1 MKKRILSCL
10 MALALCLTLLPT
22 AALAE
27 ETEGTEGTAQTPP
40 AVEESTDPANG
51 EAKQENQ
58 PAAPEQEGQSAEA
71 KQEGQP
77 AEQEEQQEDPAVKQ
91 DEAVVNLQA
100 MIDALPDAA
109 ELDGMDDAEA
119 MAVYE
124 AFQTA
129 CEAYYETLTEEQRE
143 QLKNTEKLVALS
155 KWFNEQVAP
164 LADMVEVFPDDVDAN
179 GNIIPYTSFSRTGPI
194 LTAEMAKQPLSS
206 QFYIVQ
212 SDMTINGDLTVD
224 GSQMG
229 GLVLCGGATLTV
241 NGALIHTGGNAFY
254 IYGQTKDGKGTGK
267 LVINNSNGKDA
278 AIRLEGTGYVHLGIN
293 SGVVELH
300 GGSAQKL
307 VDGVGLYS
315 TKPIHKG
322 ILNGKVVSPSEWGA
336 SKIEG
341 TSLVLEYCNHLN
353 PTYTPSGSAK
363 HKKICDQCGFN
374 VTASSP
380 KLADCTFD
388 GTGGYAQD
396 DENGHYALCIC
407 GNRAT
412 AATEHDMKTTWTDD
426 GQWHTSKCT
435 ACGYTSGEPAPHT
448 YKDGTC
454 TVCGYACPHKVVKDG
469 KCAVCQMTGIVATVD
484 GTAYTEIAAAVT
496 DWLAN
501 GGTLT
506 LHADGGA
513 NAFTAFGA
521 AKTLTIDLNGHRIN
535 CDTDSGR
542 TEVNLNGVDLTIR
555 DSREK
560 VSSQGVFGPINAD
573 SGTLTMESGYLTG
586 LTVPDDSK
594 AKLHL
599 HGGIIGII
607 CSKPVYTLLD
617 DGYALMNGN
626 ITVDPTAILNG
637 GTAVYTAK
645 DTKTQLL
652 SKEETASAAIGSNTI
667 PFTLSLKTDDE
678 NIGRMGFEWYVVKE
692 NGTTQK
698 IAPSN
703 SNDIEKRPDESGA
716 YRFDKETVDSIN
728 WTDLEAN
735 ETYDVLCV
743 VNGKERGGAYRWQ
756 TPLRGYKLTVTPAD
770 LNSGNTEIEVTNA
783 DSLVYTGKAL
793 TPEVKV
799 TYNSAEL
806 TKDKDY
812 TVSYADNTNAGTATV
827 TVTGKDNY
835 GGTVSKEWKIIPAEL
850 DISRVTVPDKAY
862 DGTAD
867 ATGTDVTFT
876 GLKNNENF
884 TAEDYAVTA
893 QFNNASVEQNK
904 SVTGT
909 VKLKENSKTKNYVL
923 KDGGAFTASG
933 NITKADAPTSTE
945 QQTVTVTN
953 NRAHTYEF
961 DLSALLPK
969 LESPKEYGEVTY
981 ALGTDAINFTND
993 GYYDATKE
1001 SAEVK
1006 DGKLILPI
1014 QAVETKETGSIG
1026 SVEVKVSTTNYHDFT
1041 LTINV
1046 EATNKTVPTGTPT
1059 LSKTTLAW
1067 GEQLNTITL
1076 SGAMKDG
1083 DTEVKGTFVWTS
1095 PETTPDSMSDF
1106 EAEWKFTPTETAVY
1120 AETSGMVTIKVI
1132 KATPT
1137 GAPKYTAITTGGK
1150 TLEDASLTAGT
1161 IQPEGTIQWEL
1172 DETTVVTANTAYK
1185 WVFTPKD
1192 QENYDVLTGFITP
1205 YSVSSNTG
1213 GSSSG
1218 GSSSGG
1224 GSSSDRDDYDSNPV
1238 IKTETKNHPDGSTTK
1253 TETRRDG
1260 SVTQTT
1266 TAKDGSVSKTETKKD
1281 GSSVTENK
1289 AADGSIGTV
1298 KTDKNGQTEAKTALS
1313 NKAVEDAKK
1322 NGEPVKAPV
1331 EVEASRNS
1339 STAPT
1344 VKVELPKGTGE
1355 TKVEIPVSNVKPST
1369 VAVLVHPDGTEEI
1382 LKDSIPTEDGIRLAV
1397 DGSATVKIVDNSK
1410 DFIDTRN
1417 HWARE
1422 EIDFVSARELVNGV
1436 SDTIYAPN
1444 ASATR
1449 AQLWTILARQN
1460 DADLSGGANWYEK
1473 AQLWSKDKG
1482 ISDGTE
1488 PNAAINRAQMVTML
1502 WRTMG
1507 QPAAGGAANFTDV
1520 PADSY
1525 YAQAV
1530 AWAVES
1536 GITAGIG
1543 GGRFDPSA
1551 TCTRAQI
1558 AVFLYRYMK

>member
-51 EAKQENQ
+51 EAK
-58 PAAPEQEGQSAEA
+58 QEGQSAEA

-341 TSLVLEYCNHLN
+341 TSLVLEYCDHLN

-374 VTASSP
+374 TSGLSQNLV
-380 KLADCTFD
+380 DCTFD
-388 GTGGYAQD
+388 GKGGYDQG

-407 GNRAT
+407 GNRVGSQT
-412 AATEHDMKTTWTDD
+412 AHENAYVLTDNNTKHVS
-426 GQWHTSKCT
+426 GCKV
-435 ACGYTSGEPAPHT
+435 CGYTSGEPEEHI
-448 YKDGTC
+448 YEDGKC
-454 TVCGYACPHKVVKDG
+454 KACGYACPHEKVDKDG
-469 KCAVCQMTGIVATVD
+469 KCEVCGMTGIVAVLN
-484 GTAYTEIAAAVT
+484 GKAYTGTDTLEKAVT
-496 DWLAN
+496 DWLKD

-506 LHADGGA
+506 LHADGDA
-513 NAFTAFGA
+513 NAFTAFGT

-535 CDTDSGR
+535 CDSNDGIT
-542 TEVNLNGVDLTIR
+542 TVNLNGVDLTIR

-599 HGGIIGII
+599 HGGIIGIT

-692 NGTTQK
+692 DGTTQK

-703 SNDIEKRPDESGA
+703 SNDIEKTPDESGA

-735 ETYDVLCV
+735 KTYDVLCV

-783 DSLVYTGKAL
+783 NSLVYTGQPL
-793 TPEVKV
+793 TPDV
-799 TYNSAEL
+799 TVIYNGAEL
-806 TKDKDY
+806 ARDKDY

-835 GGTVSKEWKIIPAEL
+835 EGTK
-850 DISRVTVPDKAY
+850 TVNFNI
-862 DGTAD
+862 GR
-867 ATGTDVTFT
+867 ATLT
-876 GLKNNENF
+876 
-884 TAEDYAVTA
+884 
-893 QFNNASVEQNK
+893 VEG
-904 SVTGT
+904 SG
-909 VKLKENSKTKNYVL
+909 
-923 KDGGAFTASG
+923 TASG
-933 NITKADAPTSTE
+933 TYGAKLSELTVSGLTAKMGEQTVDGTWHLAGAAVPNVGDTKTYTATFTPSAGAGNYDPLTKDGIALSITKAEKPEKAE
-945 QQTVTVTN
+945 QTVTVTN
-953 NRAHTYEF
+953 NRAHTYAF

-969 LESPKEYGEVTY
+969 LESPKEYGNVTY
-981 ALGTDAINFTND
+981 KLGTVSING

-1001 SAEVK
+1001 IAKVK

-1014 QAVETKETGSIG
+1014 QAVETKEAGNIG
-1026 SVEVKVSTTNYHDFT
+1026 RVTVQVTSGNIAEFP

-1046 EATNKTVPTGTPT
+1046 NATNKIVPTGTPT
-1059 LSKTTLAW
+1059 LSKNTLAW
-1067 GEQLNTITL
+1067 GEQLSTITL
-1076 SGAMKDG
+1076 SGAMTDPTDSTK
-1083 DTEVKGTFVWTS
+1083 TVKGKFEWVT
-1095 PETTPDSMSDF
+1095 PDATPDSMSDF

-1120 AETSGMVTIKVI
+1120 AETSGMVTIKAI

-1150 TLEDASLTAGT
+1150 TLKDASLTAGT
-1161 IQPEGTIQWEL
+1161 IQLEGTIQWEL

-1185 WVFTPKD
+1185 WVFTPNDK
-1192 QENYDVLTGFITP
+1192 EHYNELTGSVTP

-1224 GSSSDRDDYDSNPV
+1224 NSSSDRDSYDSNPI
-1238 IKTETKNHPDGSTTK
+1238 IKTETKNNPDGSTTK

-1266 TAKDGSVSKTETKKD
+1266 TGKDGGVSKTETKPD

-1289 AADGSIGTV
+1289 AADGSTGTV

-1313 NKAVEDAKK
+1313 NKAIEDAKK
-1322 NGEPVKAPV
+1322 NGEAVKAPV
-1331 EVEASRNS
+1331 EVKASRNS

-1344 VKVELPKGTGE
+1344 VKVELPKGAGE
-1355 TKVEIPVSNVKPST
+1355 TKVEIPVSNVKPGT

-1382 LKDSIPTEDGIRLAV
+1382 LKNSIPTEDGIQLTV
-1397 DGSATVKIVDNSK
+1397 NGNATVKIVDNSK
-1410 DFIDTRN
+1410 DFVDTRN
-1417 HWARE
+1417 HWAE
-1422 EIDFVSARELVNGV
+1422 DAIDFVSARGLVNGV

-1460 DADLSGGANWYEK
+1460 DADLSGGANWYER

-1507 QPAAGGAANFTDV
+1507 QPTATDKVSFADV
-1520 PADSY
+1520 PAGSY

-1536 GITAGIG
+1536 GITAGVG

-1558 AVFLYRYMK
+1558 AAFLARSMK

>member
-27 ETEGTEGTAQTPP
+27 ETEGTAQTPP
-40 AVEESTDPANG
+40 AVEEAADPANG
-51 EAKQENQ
+51 EAKQE
-58 PAAPEQEGQSAEA
+58 S
-71 KQEGQP
+71 QP
-77 AEQEEQQEDPAVKQ
+77 AEAEQEDTAVKQ
-91 DEAVVNLQA
+91 DESVAAVQVR
-100 MIDALPDAA
+100 IDGLPDVEALPNMDN
-109 ELDGMDDAEA
+109 DDA
-119 MAVYE
+119 MAAYDAVQAAYDAYE
-124 AFQTA
+124 A
-129 CEAYYETLTEEQRE
+129 LTEAQQAEITGADRFE
-143 QLKNTEKLVALS
+143 ALFG
-155 KWFNEQVAP
+155 WFNEQVAP
-164 LADMVEVFPDDVDAN
+164 LANPEINPDGVDAN
-179 GNIIPYTSFSRTGPI
+179 GNIITDTSYIRTGPL
-194 LTAEMAKQPLSS
+194 LTASDKNLSGKY
-206 QFYIVQ
+206 YIVQ
-212 SDMTINGDLTVD
+212 GNITINGDLTVD

-229 GLVLCGGATLTV
+229 GLVLCDGATLTV
-241 NGALIHTGGNAFY
+241 KGALIHTGGSAFY
-254 IYGQTKDGKGTGK
+254 IYGQTLATGSNGTGK
-267 LVINNSNGKDA
+267 LVIKNSLDNGA
-278 AIRLEGTGYVHLGIN
+278 AIRSDNTYPPSLSIN
-293 SGVVELH
+293 SGVVEICA
-300 GGSAQKL
+300 GSSKQL
-307 VDGVGLYS
+307 VDGVSLFS
-315 TKPIHKG
+315 SKPIHKG
-322 ILNGKVVSPSEWGA
+322 ILDGNVVPLSDWSQKPSI
-336 SKIEG
+336 SG
-341 TSLVLEYCNHLN
+341 TSLDLEYCEHPN
-353 PTYTPSGSAK
+353 PAYTPSGSAK
-363 HKKICDQCGFN
+363 HKKSCAQCGFN
-374 VTASSP
+374 TSGLSQNLV
-380 KLADCTFD
+380 DCTFD
-388 GTGGYAQD
+388 GTGGYAPGD
-396 DENGHYALCIC
+396 ANGHYALCIC
-407 GNRAT
+407 GNKVGSQIPHDLKAT
-412 AATEHDMKTTWTDD
+412 CTDD
-426 GQWHTSKCT
+426 GQFHTSKCKD
-435 ACGYTSGEPAPHT
+435 CGYTPAGSGKEQHT
-448 YKDGTC
+448 YKDGKC
-454 TVCGYACPHKVVKDG
+454 TVCGYACPHKVVENG
-469 KCAVCQMTGIVATVD
+469 KCTVCQMTGIVATVD

-506 LHADGGA
+506 LHADGGLGA
-513 NAFTAFGA
+513 VDFTNVTA
-521 AKTLTIDLNGHRIN
+521 AGKQLSIDLNGHRIN
-535 CDTDSGR
+535 CDSNDGIT
-542 TEVNLNGVDLTIR
+542 TVNLNGVDLTIR

-586 LTVPDDSK
+586 LTVSDDST
-594 AKLHL
+594 AKFHL
-599 HGGIIGII
+599 HGGRIEGVT
-607 CSKPVYTLLD
+607 CLKPVYTLLD

-626 ITVDPTAILNG
+626 ITVGPTTILEVG
-637 GTAVYTAK
+637 SQVYTVRNAQLK
-645 DTKTQLL
+645 DVQKG
-652 SKEETASAAIGSNTI
+652 ETVSAVIGSNTI
-667 PFTLSLKTDDE
+667 PFALSLKTDDKE
-678 NIGRMGFEWYVVKE
+678 IGRMRFEWYRIDSESKTATLLAASKDVYPE
-692 NGTTQK
+692 NGVYTCN
-698 IAPSN
+698 AA
-703 SNDIEKRPDESGA
+703 DV
-716 YRFDKETVDSIN
+716 TVDPN
-728 WTDLEAN
+728 GWTGLEAN
-735 ETYDVLCV
+735 KTYKVLCV
-743 VNGKERGGAYRWQ
+743 VIGKEGKGAYCWQ
-756 TPLRGYKLTVTPAD
+756 TPMRGYKLTVTPAS
-770 LNSGNTEIEVTNA
+770 LNSGNTEITVTNA
-783 DSLVYTGKAL
+783 DSLVYTGQPL
-793 TPEVKV
+793 TPEVTV
-799 TYNSAEL
+799 TYNGTVL
-806 TKDKDY
+806 TKGTDY
-812 TVSYADNTNAGTATV
+812 EVSYTNNINAGTATV
-827 TVTGKDNY
+827 IVDGKGNYEGTKTVNFNIGRATLTVEGTG
-835 GGTVSKEWKIIPAEL
+835 
-850 DISRVTVPDKAY
+850 
-862 DGTAD
+862 
-867 ATGTDVTFT
+867 
-876 GLKNNENF
+876 
-884 TAEDYAVTA
+884 
-893 QFNNASVEQNK
+893 
-904 SVTGT
+904 
-909 VKLKENSKTKNYVL
+909 
-923 KDGGAFTASG
+923 TASG
-933 NITKADAPTSTE
+933 TYGAKLSELTVSGLTAKMGEQTVDGTWHLTGDAVPNVGDTKTYTATFTPSAGAGNYLPLTKNSITLSITKAEKPEKAE
-945 QQTVTVTN
+945 QTVTVTN

-961 DLSALLPK
+961 DLAALLPK

-981 ALGTDAINFTND
+981 GAPTVNLSS
-993 GYYDATKE
+993 GYYTGGAQVE
-1001 SAEVK
+1001 

-1150 TLEDASLTAGT
+1150 TLKDASLTAGT

-1192 QENYDVLTGFITP
+1192 QEHYKELTGFITP

-1224 GSSSDRDDYDSNPV
+1224 SSSSDRDSYDSNPI
-1238 IKTETKNHPDGSTTK
+1238 IKTETKNNPDGSTTK

-1266 TAKDGSVSKTETKKD
+1266 TGKDGGVSKTETKPD

-1289 AADGSIGTV
+1289 AADGSTGTV

-1313 NKAVEDAKK
+1313 NKAIEDAKK
-1322 NGEPVKAPV
+1322 NGEAVKAPV
-1331 EVEASRNS
+1331 EVKASRNS

-1344 VKVELPKGTGE
+1344 VKVELPKGAGE
-1355 TKVEIPVSNVKPST
+1355 TKVEIPVSNVKPGT

-1382 LKDSIPTEDGIRLAV
+1382 LKNSIPTEDGIQLTV
-1397 DGSATVKIVDNSK
+1397 NGNATVKIVDNSK
-1410 DFIDTRN
+1410 DFVDTRN
-1417 HWARE
+1417 HWAE
-1422 EIDFVSARELVNGV
+1422 DAIDFVSARGLVNGV

-1460 DADLSGGANWYEK
+1460 DADLSGGANWYER

-1507 QPAAGGAANFTDV
+1507 QPTATDKVSFADV
-1520 PADSY
+1520 PAGSY

-1536 GITAGIG
+1536 GITAGVG

-1558 AVFLYRYMK
+1558 AAFLARSMK

>member
-27 ETEGTEGTAQTPP
+27 ETDASETTDESVA
-40 AVEESTDPANG
+40 AV
-51 EAKQENQ
+51 Q
-58 PAAPEQEGQSAEA
+58 
-71 KQEGQP
+71 
-77 AEQEEQQEDPAVKQ
+77 VR
-91 DEAVVNLQA
+91 
-100 MIDALPDAA
+100 IDALPDAA
-109 ELDGMDDAEA
+109 ELDGMDNDDA
-119 MAVYE
+119 MAAYDAVQAAYDAYE
-124 AFQTA
+124 A
-129 CEAYYETLTEEQRE
+129 LTEAQQAEITGADRFE
-143 QLKNTEKLVALS
+143 ALFG
-155 KWFNEQVAP
+155 WFNEQVAP
-164 LADMVEVFPDDVDAN
+164 LANPEINPDGVDAN
-179 GNIIPYTSFSRTGPI
+179 GNIITDTSYIRTGPL
-194 LTAEMAKQPLSS
+194 LTASDKNLSGKY
-206 QFYIVQ
+206 YIVQ
-212 SDMTINGDLTVD
+212 GNITINGDLTVD

-229 GLVLCGGATLTV
+229 GLVLCDGATLTV
-241 NGALIHTGGNAFY
+241 KGALIHTGGSAFY
-254 IYGQTKDGKGTGK
+254 IYGQTLATGSNGTGK
-267 LVINNSNGKDA
+267 LVIKNSLDNGA
-278 AIRLEGTGYVHLGIN
+278 AIWSDNTYPPSLSIN
-293 SGVVELH
+293 SGVVEICA
-300 GGSAQKL
+300 GSSKQL
-307 VDGVGLYS
+307 VDGVSLFS
-315 TKPIHKG
+315 SKPIHKG
-322 ILNGKVVSPSEWGA
+322 ILDGNVVPLSDWSQKPSI
-336 SKIEG
+336 SG
-341 TSLVLEYCNHLN
+341 TSLDLEYCEHPN
-353 PTYTPSGSAK
+353 PAYTPSGSAK
-363 HKKICDQCGFN
+363 HKKSCAQCGFN
-374 VTASSP
+374 TSGLSQNLV
-380 KLADCTFD
+380 DCTFD
-388 GTGGYAQD
+388 GTGGYAPGD
-396 DENGHYALCIC
+396 ANGHYALCIC
-407 GNRAT
+407 GNKVGSQIPHDLKAT
-412 AATEHDMKTTWTDD
+412 CTDD
-426 GQWHTSKCT
+426 GQFHTSKCT

-555 DSREK
+555 DSRKK

-678 NIGRMGFEWYVVKE
+678 NIGRMGFEWYRIDSESKTATLLAASKDVYPE
-692 NGTTQK
+692 NGVYTCN
-698 IAPSN
+698 AA
-703 SNDIEKRPDESGA
+703 DV
-716 YRFDKETVDSIN
+716 TVDPN
-728 WTDLEAN
+728 GWTGLETN
-735 ETYDVLCV
+735 KTYKVLCV
-743 VNGKERGGAYRWQ
+743 VIGKEGKGAYCWQ
-756 TPLRGYKLTVTPAD
+756 TPMRGYKLTVTPAS
-770 LNSGNTEIEVTNA
+770 LNSGNTEITVTNA
-783 DSLVYTGKAL
+783 DSLVYTGQPL
-793 TPEVKV
+793 TPEVTV
-799 TYNSAEL
+799 TYNGTVL
-806 TKDKDY
+806 TKGTDY
-812 TVSYADNTNAGTATV
+812 EVSYTNNINAGTATV
-827 TVTGKDNY
+827 IVDGKGNYEGTKTVNFNIGRATLTVEGTG
-835 GGTVSKEWKIIPAEL
+835 
-850 DISRVTVPDKAY
+850 
-862 DGTAD
+862 
-867 ATGTDVTFT
+867 
-876 GLKNNENF
+876 
-884 TAEDYAVTA
+884 
-893 QFNNASVEQNK
+893 
-904 SVTGT
+904 
-909 VKLKENSKTKNYVL
+909 
-923 KDGGAFTASG
+923 TASG
-933 NITKADAPTSTE
+933 TYGAKLSELTVSGLTAKMGEQTVDGTWHLTGDAVPNVGDTKTYTATFTPSAGAGNYLPLTKNSITLSITKAEKPEKAE
-945 QQTVTVTN
+945 QTVTVTN

-961 DLSALLPK
+961 DLAALLPK

-981 ALGTDAINFTND
+981 GAPTVNLSS
-993 GYYDATKE
+993 GYYTGGAQVE
-1001 SAEVK
+1001 

-1224 GSSSDRDDYDSNPV
+1224 SSSSDRDDYDSNPV

-1260 SVTQTT
+1260 SVTATT
-1266 TAKDGSVSKTETKKD
+1266 TGKDGSVTKTETRKD

-1289 AADGSIGTV
+1289 AADGSTGTV
-1298 KTDKNGQTEAKTALS
+1298 KTDKNGQTTAETTLS
-1313 NKAVEDAKK
+1313 NKAIEDAKK
-1322 NGEPVKAPV
+1322 NGEAVKAPV
-1331 EVEASRNS
+1331 EVEASRDS

-1344 VKVELPKGTGE
+1344 VKVELPKSAGE
-1355 TKVEIPVSNVKPST
+1355 TKVEIPVTNVRPGT
-1369 VAVLVHPDGTEEI
+1369 VAVLVRADGTEEI
-1382 LKDSIPTEDGIRLAV
+1382 LKDSIPTEDGIQLTV
-1397 DGSATVKIVDNSK
+1397 NGSATVKIVDNSK

-1422 EIDFVSARELVNGV
+1422 EIDFVSARELVNGM
-1436 SDTIYAPN
+1436 SDSIYAPN
-1444 ASATR
+1444 NSTTR

-1460 DADLSGGANWYEK
+1460 DADLNGGNTWYEK
-1473 AQLWSKDKG
+1473 AQLWSKNKG

-1520 PADSY
+1520 PAGSY

-1536 GITAGIG
+1536 GITAGVG

-1558 AVFLYRYMK
+1558 AVFLARSMK

>member
-27 ETEGTEGTAQTPP
+27 ETEGTAQTPP
-40 AVEESTDPANG
+40 AVEEAADPANG
-51 EAKQENQ
+51 EAKQE
-58 PAAPEQEGQSAEA
+58 S
-71 KQEGQP
+71 QP
-77 AEQEEQQEDPAVKQ
+77 AEAEQESQPAEAEQEDTAVKR
-91 DEAVVNLQA
+91 DESVAAVQVR
-100 MIDALPDAA
+100 IDALPDAA
-109 ELDGMDDAEA
+109 ELDGMDNDDA

-143 QLKNTEKLVALS
+143 QLKNTEKLAALS

-164 LADMVEVFPDDVDAN
+164 LANPEINPDGVDAN
-179 GNIIPYTSFSRTGPI
+179 GNIITDTDFSRNGPL
-194 LTAEMAKQPLSS
+194 LTASDKNLSGKY
-206 QFYIVQ
+206 YIVQ
-212 SDMTINGDLTVD
+212 GNITINGDLTVN
-224 GSQMG
+224 GNENG
-229 GLVLCGGATLTV
+229 GLVLCAGATLTV
-241 NGALIHTGGNAFY
+241 KGALIHNGGKKFY
-254 IYGQTKDGKGTGK
+254 IYGQTIGDKGTGK
-267 LVINNSNGKDA
+267 LVINNSNGDGA
-278 AIRLEGTGYVHLGIN
+278 AIRTTSTSTSKPQLSIN
-293 SGVVELH
+293 SGELEIYA
-300 GGSAQKL
+300 GNSEQL
-307 VDGVGLYS
+307 VDGVKLFS

-322 ILNGKVVSPSEWGA
+322 TLDGKVVKPDEW
-336 SKIEG
+336 KVLPMTG
-341 TSLVLEYCNHLN
+341 TKLVLEYCKH
-353 PTYTPSGSAK
+353 PDPKYTPHGETQHIKS
-363 HKKICDQCGFN
+363 CDQCGFRTN
-374 VTASSP
+374 TA

-388 GTGGYAQD
+388 GTGGYAPGD
-396 DENGHYALCIC
+396 ANGHYALCIC
-407 GNRAT
+407 GNKAT
-412 AATEHDMKTTWTDD
+412 AATAHDMKTTWTDD
-426 GQWHTSKCT
+426 GLYHTSKCT
-435 ACGYTSGEPAPHT
+435 VCGYTPAGSDKEQHSYDSST
-448 YKDGTC
+448 GKC
-454 TVCGYACPHKVVKDG
+454 TVCGYACPHKVVENG
-469 KCAVCQMTGIVATVD
+469 KCTVCQMTGIVATVD

-506 LHADGGA
+506 LHADGGTD
-513 NAFTAFGA
+513 AFAAFGK

-535 CDTDSGR
+535 CNDNGSG
-542 TEVNLNGVDLTIR
+542 TKVNLNGVALTIR
-555 DSREK
+555 DSKEK
-560 VSSQGVFGPINAD
+560 NSNWSAFGPINAD
-573 SGTLTMESGYLTG
+573 SGTLTLESGYIHG
-586 LTVPDDSK
+586 LTVNDPS
-594 AKLHL
+594 AVTLHL
-599 HGGIIGII
+599 HGGNIYGIT

-626 ITVDPTAILNG
+626 ITVGPTTILRESS
-637 GTAVYTAK
+637 TATYTVK
-645 DTKTQLL
+645 DTQL
-652 SKEETASAAIGSNTI
+652 KNVHKGETGSAVIGSNTI
-667 PFTLSLKTDDE
+667 PFALSLETDDPQ
-678 NIGRMGFEWYVVKE
+678 IGKMSFEWYVLKD
-692 NGTTQK
+692 GTTQK
-698 IAPSN
+698 LAVSTSDVAPDTN
-703 SNDIEKRPDESGA
+703 GV
-716 YRFDKETVDSIN
+716 YTFDPANVEIDPN
-728 WTDLEAN
+728 GWTALKAGE
-735 ETYDVLCV
+735 EYEVLCV
-743 VNGKERGGAYRWQ
+743 VIGKEGKGAYCWQ
-756 TPLRGYKLTVTPAD
+756 TPMRGYKLTVTPAD

-799 TYNSAEL
+799 TYNGAEL
-806 TKDKDY
+806 TEDKDY

-827 TVTGKDNY
+827 TVDGKGNY
-835 GGTVSKEWKIIPAEL
+835 EGTK
-850 DISRVTVPDKAY
+850 TVNFNI
-862 DGTAD
+862 GR
-867 ATGTDVTFT
+867 ATLT
-876 GLKNNENF
+876 
-884 TAEDYAVTA
+884 
-893 QFNNASVEQNK
+893 VEG
-904 SVTGT
+904 SG
-909 VKLKENSKTKNYVL
+909 
-923 KDGGAFTASG
+923 TASG
-933 NITKADAPTSTE
+933 TYGAKLSELTVSGLTAKMGEQTVDGTWHLAGAAVPNVGDTKTYTATFTPQTDAGNYDPLTKDGIALSITKADAPDSTE
-945 QQTVTVTN
+945 QTVTVTN

-969 LESPKEYGEVTY
+969 LESPREYGNVTY
-981 ALGTDAINFTND
+981 KLGTVSING

-1014 QAVETKETGSIG
+1014 QAVAAETTGNIG
-1026 SVEVKVSTTNYHDFT
+1026 TVTVQVTSGNIADFP

-1046 EATNKTVPTGTPT
+1046 EATNKTVPTGAPT

-1067 GEQLNTITL
+1067 GEQLSTITL
-1076 SGAMKDG
+1076 SGAMTDPTDSTK
-1083 DTEVKGTFVWTS
+1083 TVKGK
-1095 PETTPDSMSDF
+1095 F
-1106 EAEWKFTPTETAVY
+1106 EWVAPGAAKEQIGEYEVAWKFTPDENAVY
-1120 AETSGMVTIKVI
+1120 TEAAGTVTITVT
-1132 KATPT
+1132 KATPK
-1137 GAPKYTAITTGGK
+1137 GAPGYTKITTTGK
-1150 TLEDASLTAGT
+1150 TLKDANLTVGT

-1172 DETTVVTANTAYK
+1172 GDTTVVTANTAYK
-1185 WVFTPKD
+1185 WVFTPNDK
-1192 QENYDVLTGFITP
+1192 EHYNELTGSVTP

-1224 GSSSDRDDYDSNPV
+1224 SSSSDRDDYDSNPV
-1238 IKTETKNHPDGSTTK
+1238 IKTETKNNPDGSTTK

-1260 SVTQTT
+1260 SVTATT
-1266 TAKDGSVSKTETKKD
+1266 TGKDGSVSKTETKPD

-1289 AADGSIGTV
+1289 AADGSTGTV

-1313 NKAVEDAKK
+1313 GKAIEDAKK
-1322 NGEPVKAPV
+1322 NGEAVKAPV

-1339 STAPT
+1339 NTAPT
-1344 VKVELPKGTGE
+1344 VKVELPKGAGE
-1355 TKVEIPVSNVKPST
+1355 TKVEIPVSNVKPGT

-1382 LKDSIPTEDGIRLAV
+1382 LKDSIPTEDGIQLTV
-1397 DGSATVKIVDNSK
+1397 DGSATVKIIDNSK

-1488 PNAAINRAQMVTML
+1488 PNTAINRAQMVTML

-1507 QPAAGGAANFTDV
+1507 QPTATDKVSFADV
-1520 PADSY
+1520 PAGSY

-1536 GITAGIG
+1536 GITAGVG

-1558 AVFLYRYMK
+1558 AAFLARSMK

>member
-51 EAKQENQ
+51 EAKQESQSAEAKQENQ

-194 LTAEMAKQPLSS
+194 LTAEMAKQLLSS

-212 SDMTINGDLTVD
+212 SNITINGNLTVD
-224 GSQMG
+224 GTRVG
-229 GLVLCGGATLTV
+229 GLVLC
-241 NGALIHTGGNAFY
+241 
-254 IYGQTKDGKGTGK
+254 DG
-267 LVINNSNGKDA
+267 A
-278 AIRLEGTGYVHLGIN
+278 AIRSTGKSAYLGIN
-293 SGVVELH
+293 SGVVEICA
-300 GGSAQKL
+300 GKSDKL
-307 VDGVGLYS
+307 VDGVSLFS
-315 TKPIHKG
+315 SKPIHKG
-322 ILNGKVVSPSEWGA
+322 ILDGNVVPLSDWSQKPSI
-336 SKIEG
+336 SG
-341 TSLVLEYCNHLN
+341 TSLVLEYCEHPN
-353 PTYTPSGSAK
+353 PAYTPSGSAK
-363 HKKICDQCGFN
+363 HKKSCTQCGFN
-374 VTASSP
+374 TSGLSKNLV
-380 KLADCTFD
+380 DCTFD
-388 GTGGYAQD
+388 GTGGYAQGD
-396 DENGHYALCIC
+396 ANGHYALCIC

-412 AATEHDMKTTWTDD
+412 AATAHDMKTTWTDD

-435 ACGYTSGEPAPHT
+435 ACGYTSGEPQEHT

-454 TVCGYACPHKVVKDG
+454 TVCGYAWPHKVVKDG
-469 KCAVCQMTGIVATVD
+469 KCTVCQMTGIVATI
-484 GTAYTEIAAAVT
+484 GSTAYTDIAAAVNA
-496 DWLAN
+496 WLAN

-506 LHADGGA
+506 LHADGGTD
-513 NAFTAFGA
+513 AFAAFGK

-535 CDTDSGR
+535 CNDNGSG
-542 TEVNLNGVDLTIR
+542 TKVNLNGVALTIR
-555 DSREK
+555 DSKEK
-560 VSSQGVFGPINAD
+560 NSNWSAFGPINAD
-573 SGTLTMESGYLTG
+573 SGTLTLESGYIHG
-586 LTVPDDSK
+586 LTVNDPS
-594 AKLHL
+594 AVTLHL
-599 HGGIIGII
+599 HGGNIYGIT

-626 ITVDPTAILNG
+626 ITVGPTTILEVG
-637 GTAVYTAK
+637 SQVYTVRNAQLK
-645 DTKTQLL
+645 DVQKG
-652 SKEETASAAIGSNTI
+652 ETVSAVIGSNTI
-667 PFTLSLKTDDE
+667 PFALSLKTDDKE
-678 NIGRMGFEWYVVKE
+678 IGRMRFEWYRIDSESKTATLLAASKDVYPE
-692 NGTTQK
+692 NGVYTCN
-698 IAPSN
+698 AA
-703 SNDIEKRPDESGA
+703 DV
-716 YRFDKETVDSIN
+716 TVDPN
-728 WTDLEAN
+728 GWTGLEAN
-735 ETYDVLCV
+735 KTYKVLCV
-743 VNGKERGGAYRWQ
+743 VIGKEGKGAYCWQ
-756 TPLRGYKLTVTPAD
+756 TPMRGYTLTVTKAS
-770 LNSGNTEIEVTNA
+770 LNSGNTVIEVTNA
-783 DSLVYTGKAL
+783 NSLVYTGKAL

-799 TYNSAEL
+799 TYNGAEL
-806 TKDKDY
+806 ARDKDY

-827 TVTGKDNY
+827 IVDGKGNYEGTKTVNFNIGRATL
-835 GGTVSKEWKIIPAEL
+835 TV
-850 DISRVTVPDKAY
+850 
-862 DGTAD
+862 DGT
-867 ATGTDVTFT
+867 G
-876 GLKNNENF
+876 
-884 TAEDYAVTA
+884 
-893 QFNNASVEQNK
+893 
-904 SVTGT
+904 
-909 VKLKENSKTKNYVL
+909 
-923 KDGGAFTASG
+923 TASG
-933 NITKADAPTSTE
+933 TYGAKLSELTVSGLTAKMGEQTVDGTWHLAGAAVPNVGDTKTYTATFTPQTDAGNYDPLTKDGIALSITKADAPDSTE
-945 QQTVTVTN
+945 QTVTVTN
-953 NRAHTYEF
+953 NRAHTYAF

-969 LESPKEYGEVTY
+969 LESPKEYGNVTY
-981 ALGTDAINFTND
+981 ALDADAISFSAD
-993 GYYDATKE
+993 GYYEAGTAKIE
-1001 SAEVK
+1001 GS
-1006 DGKLILPI
+1006 KLILPI

-1026 SVEVKVSTTNYHDFT
+1026 SVEVKVSTTNYHDFP

-1046 EATNKTVPTGTPT
+1046 EATNKTVPTGAPT

-1067 GEQLNTITL
+1067 GEQLSTITL

-1224 GSSSDRDDYDSNPV
+1224 SSSSDRDDYDSNPI
-1238 IKTETKNHPDGSTTK
+1238 IKTETKNNPDGSTTK

-1260 SVTQTT
+1260 SVTATT
-1266 TAKDGSVSKTETKKD
+1266 TGKDGSVSKTETKPD

-1289 AADGSIGTV
+1289 AADGSTGTV

-1313 NKAVEDAKK
+1313 NKAIEDAKK
-1322 NGEPVKAPV
+1322 NGEAVKAPV

-1339 STAPT
+1339 NTAPT
-1344 VKVELPKGTGE
+1344 VKVELPKGAGE
-1355 TKVEIPVSNVKPST
+1355 TKVEIPVSNVNAGT

-1382 LKDSIPTEDGIRLAV
+1382 LKDSIPTENGIQLTV

-1410 DFIDTRN
+1410 GFIDTQD
-1417 HWARE
+1417 HWAKDA
-1422 EIDFVSARELVNGV
+1422 IDFVSARGLVNGM
-1436 SDTIYAPN
+1436 SATIYAPN
-1444 ASATR
+1444 NSTTR

-1460 DADLSGGANWYEK
+1460 NANLNGGSVWYEK
-1473 AQLWSKDKG
+1473 AQNWAKDKG
-1482 ISDGTE
+1482 VSDGAN

-1507 QPAAGGAANFTDV
+1507 QPAAGGAATFTDV

-1536 GITAGIG
+1536 GITAGVG
-1543 GGRFDPSA
+1543 GGRSDPSA

-1558 AVFLYRYMK
+1558 AAFLARSMK

>member
-1 MKKRILSCL
+1 MKKRITSVL

-27 ETEGTEGTAQTPP
+27 ETEGTAQTPP
-40 AVEESTDPANG
+40 AVEEAADPANG
-51 EAKQENQ
+51 EAKQE
-58 PAAPEQEGQSAEA
+58 S
-71 KQEGQP
+71 QP
-77 AEQEEQQEDPAVKQ
+77 AEAEQEDTAVKQ
-91 DEAVVNLQA
+91 DESVAAVQVR
-100 MIDALPDAA
+100 IDGLPDVEALPNMDN
-109 ELDGMDDAEA
+109 DDA
-119 MAVYE
+119 MAAYDAVQAAYDAYE
-124 AFQTA
+124 A
-129 CEAYYETLTEEQRE
+129 LTEAQQAEITGADRFE
-143 QLKNTEKLVALS
+143 ALFG
-155 KWFNEQVAP
+155 WFNEQVAP
-164 LADMVEVFPDDVDAN
+164 LANPEINPDGVDAN
-179 GNIIPYTSFSRTGPI
+179 GNIITDTSYIRTGPL
-194 LTAEMAKQPLSS
+194 LTASDKNLSGKY
-206 QFYIVQ
+206 YIVQ
-212 SDMTINGDLTVD
+212 GNITINGDLTVD

-229 GLVLCGGATLTV
+229 GLVLCDGATLTV
-241 NGALIHTGGNAFY
+241 KGALIHTGGSAFY
-254 IYGQTKDGKGTGK
+254 IYGQTLATGSNGTGK
-267 LVINNSNGKDA
+267 LVIKNSLDNGA
-278 AIRLEGTGYVHLGIN
+278 AIRSDNTYPPSLSIN
-293 SGVVELH
+293 SGVVEICA
-300 GGSAQKL
+300 GSSKQL
-307 VDGVGLYS
+307 VDGVSLFS
-315 TKPIHKG
+315 SKPIHKG
-322 ILNGKVVSPSEWGA
+322 ILDGNVVPLSDWSQKPSI
-336 SKIEG
+336 SG
-341 TSLVLEYCNHLN
+341 TSLDLEYCEHPN
-353 PTYTPSGSAK
+353 PAYTPSGSAK
-363 HKKICDQCGFN
+363 HKKSCAQCGFN
-374 VTASSP
+374 TSGLSQNLV
-380 KLADCTFD
+380 DCTFD
-388 GTGGYAQD
+388 GTGGYDQG

-407 GNRAT
+407 GNKVGSQIPHDLKAT
-412 AATEHDMKTTWTDD
+412 CTDD
-426 GQWHTSKCT
+426 GQFHTSKCKD
-435 ACGYTSGEPAPHT
+435 CGYTPAGSGKEQHT
-448 YKDGTC
+448 YKDGKC
-454 TVCGYACPHKVVKDG
+454 TVCGYACPHKVVENG
-469 KCAVCQMTGIVATVD
+469 KCTVCQMTGIVATVD

-506 LHADGGA
+506 LHADGGLGA
-513 NAFTAFGA
+513 VDFTNVTA
-521 AKTLTIDLNGHRIN
+521 AGKQLSIDLNGHRIN
-535 CDTDSGR
+535 CDSNDGIT
-542 TEVNLNGVDLTIR
+542 TVNLNGVDLTIR

-586 LTVPDDSK
+586 LTVSDDST
-594 AKLHL
+594 AKFHL
-599 HGGIIGII
+599 HGGRIEGVT
-607 CSKPVYTLLD
+607 CLKPVYTLLD

-626 ITVDPTAILNG
+626 ITVGPTTILEVG
-637 GTAVYTAK
+637 SQVYTVRNAQLK
-645 DTKTQLL
+645 DVQKG
-652 SKEETASAAIGSNTI
+652 ETVSAVIGSNTI
-667 PFTLSLKTDDE
+667 PFALSLKTDDKE
-678 NIGRMGFEWYVVKE
+678 IGRMRFEWYRIDSESKTATLLAASKDVYPE
-692 NGTTQK
+692 NGVYTCN
-698 IAPSN
+698 AA
-703 SNDIEKRPDESGA
+703 DV
-716 YRFDKETVDSIN
+716 TVDPN
-728 WTDLEAN
+728 GWTGLEAN
-735 ETYDVLCV
+735 KTYKVLCV
-743 VNGKERGGAYRWQ
+743 VIGKEGKGAYCWQ
-756 TPLRGYKLTVTPAD
+756 TPMRGYKLTVTPAS
-770 LNSGNTEIEVTNA
+770 LNSGNTEITVTNA
-783 DSLVYTGKAL
+783 DSLVYTGQPL
-793 TPEVKV
+793 TPEVTV
-799 TYNSAEL
+799 TYNGTVL
-806 TKDKDY
+806 TKGTDY
-812 TVSYADNTNAGTATV
+812 EVSYTNNINAGTATV
-827 TVTGKDNY
+827 IVDGKGNYEGTKTVNFNIGRATLTVEGTG
-835 GGTVSKEWKIIPAEL
+835 
-850 DISRVTVPDKAY
+850 
-862 DGTAD
+862 
-867 ATGTDVTFT
+867 
-876 GLKNNENF
+876 
-884 TAEDYAVTA
+884 
-893 QFNNASVEQNK
+893 
-904 SVTGT
+904 
-909 VKLKENSKTKNYVL
+909 
-923 KDGGAFTASG
+923 TASG
-933 NITKADAPTSTE
+933 TYGAKLSELTVSGLTAKMGEQTVDGTWHLTGDAVPNVGDTKTYTATFTPSAGAGNYLPLTKNSITLSITKAEKPEKAE
-945 QQTVTVTN
+945 QTVTVTN

-961 DLSALLPK
+961 DLAALLPK

-981 ALGTDAINFTND
+981 GAPTVNLSS
-993 GYYDATKE
+993 GYYTGGAQVE
-1001 SAEVK
+1001 

-1224 GSSSDRDDYDSNPV
+1224 SSSSDRDDYDSNPV

-1266 TAKDGSVSKTETKKD
+1266 TAKDGSVSKTETKPD

-1289 AADGSIGTV
+1289 AADGSTGTM
-1298 KTDKNGQTEAKTALS
+1298 KTDKHGQTEAKTALS
-1313 NKAVEDAKK
+1313 NKAVEDAKR
-1322 NGEPVKAPV
+1322 NGEAVKAPV
-1331 EVEASRNS
+1331 EVKATKDSN
-1339 STAPT
+1339 TAPT
-1344 VKVELPKGTGE
+1344 VKVELPKGAGE
-1355 TKVEIPVSNVKPST
+1355 TKVEIPVSNVRPGT
-1369 VAVLVHPDGTEEI
+1369 VAVLVRPDGTEEI
-1382 LKDSIPTEDGIRLAV
+1382 LKDSIPSENGIRLTV
-1397 DGSATVKIVDNSK
+1397 DGSATVKIIDNSK

-1444 ASATR
+1444 A
-1449 AQLWTILARQN
+1449 
-1460 DADLSGGANWYEK
+1460 
-1473 AQLWSKDKG
+1473 
-1482 ISDGTE
+1482 
-1488 PNAAINRAQMVTML
+1488 AINRAQMVTML

-1507 QPAAGGAANFTDV
+1507 QPAAGGAATFTDV

-1536 GITAGIG
+1536 GITAGVG

>member
-1 MKKRILSCL
+1 

-27 ETEGTEGTAQTPP
+27 KTEGTAQTSPV
-40 AVEESTDPANG
+40 VEEAAGLANG
-51 EAKQENQ
+51 EAKQE
-58 PAAPEQEGQSAEA
+58 S
-71 KQEGQP
+71 QP
-77 AEQEEQQEDPAVKQ
+77 AEAEQEDTAVKR
-91 DEAVVNLQA
+91 DEAVAAMQA
-100 MIDALPDAA
+100 RIDALPDAEA
-109 ELDGMDDAEA
+109 LPTMDGDAA
-119 MAVYE
+119 MAAYDAVQAAYDAYE
-124 AFQTA
+124 A
-129 CEAYYETLTEEQRE
+129 LTEAQQAEITGADRFE
-143 QLKNTEKLVALS
+143 ALFG
-155 KWFNEQVAP
+155 WFNEQVAP

-194 LTAEMAKQPLSS
+194 LTAEMAKQLLSS

-212 SDMTINGDLTVD
+212 SNITINGNLTVD
-224 GSQMG
+224 GTRVG
-229 GLVLCGGATLTV
+229 GLVLC
-241 NGALIHTGGNAFY
+241 
-254 IYGQTKDGKGTGK
+254 DG
-267 LVINNSNGKDA
+267 A
-278 AIRLEGTGYVHLGIN
+278 AIRSTGKSAYLGIN
-293 SGVVELH
+293 SGVVEICA
-300 GGSAQKL
+300 GKSDKL
-307 VDGVGLYS
+307 VDGVSLFS
-315 TKPIHKG
+315 SKPIHKG
-322 ILNGKVVSPSEWGA
+322 ILDGNVVPLSDWSQKPSI
-336 SKIEG
+336 SG
-341 TSLVLEYCNHLN
+341 TSLVLEYCEHPN
-353 PTYTPSGSAK
+353 PAYTPSGSAK
-363 HKKICDQCGFN
+363 HKKSCTQCGFN
-374 VTASSP
+374 TSGLSKNLV
-380 KLADCTFD
+380 DCTFD
-388 GTGGYAQD
+388 GTGGYAQGD
-396 DENGHYALCIC
+396 ANGHYALCIC

-412 AATEHDMKTTWTDD
+412 AATAHDMKTTWTDD

-435 ACGYTSGEPAPHT
+435 ACGYTSGEPQEHT

-454 TVCGYACPHKVVKDG
+454 TVCGYACPHKVVENG
-469 KCAVCQMTGIVATVD
+469 KCTVCQMTGIVATVD

-506 LHADGGA
+506 LHADGGTD
-513 NAFTAFGA
+513 AFAAFGK

-535 CDTDSGR
+535 CNDNGSG
-542 TEVNLNGVDLTIR
+542 TKVNLNGVALTIR
-555 DSREK
+555 DSKEK
-560 VSSQGVFGPINAD
+560 NSNWSAFGPINAD
-573 SGTLTMESGYLTG
+573 SGTLTLESGYIHG
-586 LTVPDDSK
+586 LTVNDPS
-594 AKLHL
+594 AVTLHL
-599 HGGIIGII
+599 HGGNIYGIT

-626 ITVDPTAILNG
+626 ITVGPTTILRESS
-637 GTAVYTAK
+637 TATYTVK
-645 DTKTQLL
+645 DTQL
-652 SKEETASAAIGSNTI
+652 KNVHKGETGSAVIGSNTI
-667 PFTLSLKTDDE
+667 PFALSLETDDPQ
-678 NIGRMGFEWYVVKE
+678 IGKMSFEWYVLKD
-692 NGTTQK
+692 GTTQK
-698 IAPSN
+698 LAVSTSDVAPDTN
-703 SNDIEKRPDESGA
+703 GV
-716 YRFDKETVDSIN
+716 YTFDPANVEIDPN
-728 WTDLEAN
+728 GWTALKAGE
-735 ETYDVLCV
+735 EYEVLCV
-743 VNGKERGGAYRWQ
+743 VIGKEGKGAYCWQ
-756 TPLRGYKLTVTPAD
+756 TPMRGYKLTVTPAD

-799 TYNSAEL
+799 TYNGAEL
-806 TKDKDY
+806 TEDKDY

-827 TVTGKDNY
+827 TVDGKGNY
-835 GGTVSKEWKIIPAEL
+835 EGTK
-850 DISRVTVPDKAY
+850 TVNFNI
-862 DGTAD
+862 GR
-867 ATGTDVTFT
+867 ATLT
-876 GLKNNENF
+876 
-884 TAEDYAVTA
+884 
-893 QFNNASVEQNK
+893 VEG
-904 SVTGT
+904 SG
-909 VKLKENSKTKNYVL
+909 
-923 KDGGAFTASG
+923 TASG
-933 NITKADAPTSTE
+933 TYGAKLSELTVSGLTAKMGEQTVDGTWHLTGDAVPNVGDTKTYTATFTPQTDAGNYDPLTKDGIALSITKADAPDSTE

-961 DLSALLPK
+961 DLAALLPK
-969 LESPKEYGEVTY
+969 LESPREYGNVTY
-981 ALGTDAINFTND
+981 GAPTVNLSS
-993 GYYDATKE
+993 GYYTGGAQVE
-1001 SAEVK
+1001 

-1014 QAVETKETGSIG
+1014 QAVAAETTGNIG
-1026 SVEVKVSTTNYHDFT
+1026 TVTVQVTSGNIADFP

-1046 EATNKTVPTGTPT
+1046 EATNKTVPTGAPT

-1067 GEQLNTITL
+1067 GEQLSTITL

-1095 PETTPDSMSDF
+1095 PKTTPDSMSDF

-1150 TLEDASLTAGT
+1150 TLKDASLTAGT
-1161 IQPEGTIQWEL
+1161 IQLEGTIQWEL

-1185 WVFTPKD
+1185 WVFTPNDK
-1192 QENYDVLTGFITP
+1192 EHYNELTGSVTP

-1224 GSSSDRDDYDSNPV
+1224 SSSSDRDSYDSNPI
-1238 IKTETKNHPDGSTTK
+1238 IKTETKNNPDGSTTK

-1260 SVTQTT
+1260 SVTATT
-1266 TAKDGSVSKTETKKD
+1266 TGKDGSVSKTETKPD

-1289 AADGSIGTV
+1289 AADGSTGTV

-1313 NKAVEDAKK
+1313 GKAIEDAKK
-1322 NGEPVKAPV
+1322 SGEAVKAPV
-1331 EVEASRNS
+1331 EVKATKDSN
-1339 STAPT
+1339 TAPT
-1344 VKVELPKGTGE
+1344 VKVELPKGAGE
-1355 TKVEIPVSNVKPST
+1355 TKVEIPVSNVKPGT

-1382 LKDSIPTEDGIRLAV
+1382 LKASIPTEDGIRLTV

-1422 EIDFVSARELVNGV
+1422 EIDFVSARELVNGMTA
-1436 SDTIYAPN
+1436 TIYAPN

-1460 DADLSGGANWYEK
+1460 DADLNGGSVWYEK

-1507 QPAAGGAANFTDV
+1507 QPAAGGAATFTDV

-1536 GITAGIG
+1536 GITAGVG

-1558 AVFLYRYMK
+1558 AAFLARSMK

>member
-1 MKKRILSCL
+1 MKKRITSVL

-22 AALAE
+22 AALAVDGDGMNHASHPKAME
-27 ETEGTEGTAQTPP
+27 LKMNDDGTLMKDGKDWTPADGSDNLTLKAGSYYLSTGLTLTNYSILISGNVTLCLNGNDIVCDGKTKDGHVISVGAYGTTAHLTLTDCQTTAGTINGGGKASTVVNLYGGCEMDMYGGTITGGGVGVYVDNRCTFKMSGGAITGNKGRGVNMVAGTFEMSGGAITGNRNGGVYVSKSVDAYPCTFNVSGKAEVTGNEKNNVYLREGQTIHVTGAFTGTIGVTAQTPSAGTSIVTVSDANYIKGTFTSDNGAYGISKDSSGNITLKEHNWNYTKSDTEANTITAKCADCGADGGSVTLTAP
-40 AVEESTDPANG
+40 AAGTLTYDGTAKRAKLVPHDWLGTDVDNIKITYRYNRNNVITDYNGDPTDANEYEASIKLG
-51 EAKQENQ
+51 EATASVEYTIEK
-58 PAAPEQEGQSAEA
+58 AALTADKFNFSA
-71 KQEGQP
+71 Q
-77 AEQEEQQEDPAVKQ
+77 
-91 DEAVVNLQA
+91 NLTYTGETKG
-100 MIDALPDAA
+100 LSN
-109 ELDGMDDAEA
+109 
-119 MAVYE
+119 
-124 AFQTA
+124 AF
-129 CEAYYETLTEEQRE
+129 R
-143 QLKNTEKLVALS
+143 LKNSLTGLGEITLYYYLENGGSDEVIPCNAGTYTVRISVTEGAN
-155 KWFNEQVAP
+155 FQ
-164 LADMVEVFPDDVDAN
+164 DASN
-179 GNIIPYTSFSRTGPI
+179 LTSGDWKF
-194 LTAEMAKQPLSS
+194 
-206 QFYIVQ
+206 
-212 SDMTINGDLTVD
+212 TI
-224 GSQMG
+224 QK
-229 GLVLCGGATLTV
+229 ATPTIKV
-241 NGALIHTGGNAFY
+241 TDQQI
-254 IYGQTKDGKGTGK
+254 TKDGVAVDISKWASFNNTDSDADLAYALVGAPTGIKLDGTK
-267 LVINNSNGKDA
+267 LTAVNNESTASTFKIKVSAVATANFNPPEEA
-278 AIRLEGTGYVHLGIN
+278 TFTVT
-293 SGVVELH
+293 VEDKAPVQL
-300 GGSAQKL
+300 
-307 VDGVGLYS
+307 DGVTQS
-315 TKPIHKG
+315 
-322 ILNGKVVSPSEWGA
+322 SM
-336 SKIEG
+336 
-341 TSLVLEYCNHLN
+341 
-353 PTYTPSGSAK
+353 TYG
-363 HKKICDQCGFN
+363 
-374 VTASSP
+374 
-380 KLADCTFD
+380 D
-388 GTGGYAQD
+388 G
-396 DENGHYALCIC
+396 EL
-407 GNRAT
+407 
-412 AATEHDMKTTWTDD
+412 
-426 GQWHTSKCT
+426 
-435 ACGYTSGEPAPHT
+435 PA
-448 YKDGTC
+448 
-454 TVCGYACPHKVVKDG
+454 
-469 KCAVCQMTGIVATVD
+469 
-484 GTAYTEIAAAVT
+484 
-496 DWLAN
+496 
-501 GGTLT
+501 
-506 LHADGGA
+506 
-513 NAFTAFGA
+513 
-521 AKTLTIDLNGHRIN
+521 
-535 CDTDSGR
+535 
-542 TEVNLNGVDLTIR
+542 
-555 DSREK
+555 
-560 VSSQGVFGPINAD
+560 
-573 SGTLTMESGYLTG
+573 
-586 LTVPDDSK
+586 
-594 AKLHL
+594 
-599 HGGIIGII
+599 
-607 CSKPVYTLLD
+607 PVYTAPTGTTAVTITYTGIND
-617 DGYALMNGN
+617 TKYATTEEKPTQAGDYRV
-626 ITVDPTAILNG
+626 TVKCTTPTDVYI
-637 GTAVYTAK
+637 GTA
-645 DTKTQLL
+645 
-652 SKEETASAAIGSNTI
+652 E
-667 PFTLSLKTDDE
+667 FT
-678 NIGRMGFEWYVVKE
+678 
-692 NGTTQK
+692 
-698 IAPSN
+698 IAPKS
-703 SNDIEKRPDESGA
+703 IEDM
-716 YRFDKETVDSIN
+716 
-728 WTDLEAN
+728 
-735 ETYDVLCV
+735 
-743 VNGKERGGAYRWQ
+743 
-756 TPLRGYKLTVTPAD
+756 TVTLD
-770 LNSGNTEIEVTNA
+770 NTT
-783 DSLVYTGKAL
+783 LVYDGTEQSVNVQAVGNL
-793 TPEVKV
+793 T
-799 TYNSAEL
+799 A
-806 TKDKDY
+806 DDY
-812 TVSYADNTNAGTATV
+812 TVTNGNAGKNAGNYTV
-827 TVTGKDNY
+827 TVTGKGNY
-835 GGTVSKEWKIIPAEL
+835 GGTVSKEWKIIPAVL
-850 DISRVTVPDKAY
+850 TISRVTVPDKAY

-876 GLKNNENF
+876 ELKNNENF

-923 KDGGAFTASG
+923 KDGTFTASG

-961 DLSALLPK
+961 DLAALLPK

-981 ALGTDAINFTND
+981 GAPTVNLSS
-993 GYYDATKE
+993 GYYTGGAQVE
-1001 SAEVK
+1001 

-1150 TLEDASLTAGT
+1150 TLKDASLTAGT

-1192 QENYDVLTGFITP
+1192 QEHYKELTGFITP

-1224 GSSSDRDDYDSNPV
+1224 SSSGGSSSSDRDSYDSNPI
-1238 IKTETKNHPDGSTTK
+1238 IKTETKNNPDGSTTK

-1266 TAKDGSVSKTETKKD
+1266 TGKDGGVSKTETKPD

-1289 AADGSIGTV
+1289 AADGSTGTV

-1313 NKAVEDAKK
+1313 NKAIEDAKK
-1322 NGEPVKAPV
+1322 NGEAVKAPV
-1331 EVEASRNS
+1331 EVKASRNS

-1344 VKVELPKGTGE
+1344 VKVELPKGAGE
-1355 TKVEIPVSNVKPST
+1355 TKVEIPVSNVKPGT

-1382 LKDSIPTEDGIRLAV
+1382 LKNSIPTEDGIQLTV
-1397 DGSATVKIVDNSK
+1397 NGNATVKIVDNSK
-1410 DFIDTRN
+1410 DFVDTRN
-1417 HWARE
+1417 HWAE
-1422 EIDFVSARELVNGV
+1422 DAIDFVSARGLVNGV

-1460 DADLSGGANWYEK
+1460 DADLSGGANWYER

-1507 QPAAGGAANFTDV
+1507 QPTATDKVSFADV

-1536 GITAGIG
+1536 GITAGVG

>member
-27 ETEGTEGTAQTPP
+27 ETDASETTDESVA
-40 AVEESTDPANG
+40 AV
-51 EAKQENQ
+51 Q
-58 PAAPEQEGQSAEA
+58 
-71 KQEGQP
+71 
-77 AEQEEQQEDPAVKQ
+77 VR
-91 DEAVVNLQA
+91 
-100 MIDALPDAA
+100 IDALPDAA
-109 ELDGMDDAEA
+109 ELDGMDNDDA
-119 MAVYE
+119 MAAYDAVQAAYDAYE
-124 AFQTA
+124 A
-129 CEAYYETLTEEQRE
+129 LTEAQQAEITGADRFE
-143 QLKNTEKLVALS
+143 ALFG
-155 KWFNEQVAP
+155 WFNEQVAP
-164 LADMVEVFPDDVDAN
+164 LANPEINPDGVDAN
-179 GNIIPYTSFSRTGPI
+179 GNIITDTSYIRTGPL
-194 LTAEMAKQPLSS
+194 LTASDKNLSGKY
-206 QFYIVQ
+206 YIVQ
-212 SDMTINGDLTVD
+212 GNITINGDLTVD

-229 GLVLCGGATLTV
+229 GLVLCDGATLTV
-241 NGALIHTGGNAFY
+241 KGALIHTGGSAFY
-254 IYGQTKDGKGTGK
+254 IYGQTLATGSNGTGK
-267 LVINNSNGKDA
+267 LVIKNSLDNGA
-278 AIRLEGTGYVHLGIN
+278 AIRSDNTYPPSLSIN
-293 SGVVELH
+293 SGVVEICA
-300 GGSAQKL
+300 GSSKQL
-307 VDGVGLYS
+307 VDGVSLFS
-315 TKPIHKG
+315 SKPIHKG
-322 ILNGKVVSPSEWGA
+322 ILDGNVVPLSDWSQKPSI
-336 SKIEG
+336 SG
-341 TSLVLEYCNHLN
+341 TSLDLEYCEHPN
-353 PTYTPSGSAK
+353 PAYTPSGSAK
-363 HKKICDQCGFN
+363 HKKSCAQCGFN
-374 VTASSP
+374 TSGLSQNLV
-380 KLADCTFD
+380 DCTFD
-388 GTGGYAQD
+388 GTGGYAPGD
-396 DENGHYALCIC
+396 ANGHYALCIC
-407 GNRAT
+407 GNKVGSQIPHDLKAT
-412 AATEHDMKTTWTDD
+412 CTDD
-426 GQWHTSKCT
+426 GQFHTSKCT

-1224 GSSSDRDDYDSNPV
+1224 SSSSDRDSSDSNPI
-1238 IKTETKNHPDGSTTK
+1238 IKTETKNNPDGSTTK
-1253 TETRRDG
+1253 TETRKDG

-1266 TAKDGSVSKTETKKD
+1266 TSKDGGVSKTETKKD

-1289 AADGSIGTV
+1289 AADGSTGTV

-1313 NKAVEDAKK
+1313 SKAVEDAKK
-1322 NGEPVKAPV
+1322 SGEPVKAPV

-1339 STAPT
+1339 NTAPT
-1344 VKVELPKGTGE
+1344 VKVELPQNSGKTE
-1355 TKVEIPVSNVKPST
+1355 VEIPVSNAKPGT

-1382 LKDSIPTEDGIRLAV
+1382 LKASVPTENGIRLTV

-1422 EIDFVSARELVNGV
+1422 EIDFVSARELVNGMTA
-1436 SDTIYAPN
+1436 TIYAPN

-1460 DADLSGGANWYEK
+1460 DANLSGGNTWYEK

-1507 QPAAGGAANFTDV
+1507 QPTATDKVSFADV
-1520 PADSY
+1520 PAGSY

-1536 GITAGIG
+1536 GITAGVG

-1558 AVFLYRYMK
+1558 AALLARSMK

>member
-27 ETEGTEGTAQTPP
+27 ETEGTAQTPP
-40 AVEESTDPANG
+40 AVEEAADPANG
-51 EAKQENQ
+51 EAKQE
-58 PAAPEQEGQSAEA
+58 S
-71 KQEGQP
+71 QP
-77 AEQEEQQEDPAVKQ
+77 AEAEQEDTAVKQ
-91 DEAVVNLQA
+91 DESVAAVQVR
-100 MIDALPDAA
+100 IDGLPDVEALPNMDN
-109 ELDGMDDAEA
+109 DDA
-119 MAVYE
+119 MAAYDAVQAAYDAYE
-124 AFQTA
+124 A
-129 CEAYYETLTEEQRE
+129 LTEAQQAEITGADRFE
-143 QLKNTEKLVALS
+143 ALFG
-155 KWFNEQVAP
+155 WFNEQVAP
-164 LADMVEVFPDDVDAN
+164 LANPEINPDGVDAN
-179 GNIIPYTSFSRTGPI
+179 GNIITDTSYIRTGPL
-194 LTAEMAKQPLSS
+194 LTASDKNLSGKY
-206 QFYIVQ
+206 YIVQ
-212 SDMTINGDLTVD
+212 GNITINGDLTVD

-229 GLVLCGGATLTV
+229 GLVLCDGATLTV
-241 NGALIHTGGNAFY
+241 KGALIHTGGSAFY
-254 IYGQTKDGKGTGK
+254 IYGQTLATGSNGTGK
-267 LVINNSNGKDA
+267 LVIKNSLDNGA
-278 AIRLEGTGYVHLGIN
+278 AIRSDNTYPPSLSIN
-293 SGVVELH
+293 SGVVEICA
-300 GGSAQKL
+300 GKSDKL
-307 VDGVGLYS
+307 VDGVSLFS
-315 TKPIHKG
+315 SKPIHKG
-322 ILNGKVVSPSEWGA
+322 ILDGNVVPLSDWSQNPSI
-336 SKIEG
+336 SG
-341 TSLVLEYCNHLN
+341 TSLVLEYCEHPN
-353 PTYTPSGSAK
+353 PAYTPSGSAK
-363 HKKICDQCGFN
+363 HKKSCTQCGFN
-374 VTASSP
+374 TSGLSKNLV
-380 KLADCTFD
+380 DCTFD
-388 GTGGYAQD
+388 GTGGYAQGD
-396 DENGHYALCIC
+396 VNGHYALCIC

-412 AATEHDMKTTWTDD
+412 AATAHDMKTTWTDD

-435 ACGYTSGEPAPHT
+435 ACGYTSGEPQEHT

-469 KCAVCQMTGIVATVD
+469 KCTVCQMTGIVATI
-484 GTAYTEIAAAVT
+484 GSTAYTDIAAAVNA
-496 DWLAN
+496 WLAN

-506 LHADGGA
+506 LHADGGTD
-513 NAFTAFGA
+513 AFAAFGK

-535 CDTDSGR
+535 CNDNGSG
-542 TEVNLNGVDLTIR
+542 TKVNLNGVALTIR
-555 DSREK
+555 DSKEK
-560 VSSQGVFGPINAD
+560 NSNWSAFGPINAD
-573 SGTLTMESGYLTG
+573 SGTLTLESGYIHG
-586 LTVPDDSK
+586 LTVNDPS
-594 AKLHL
+594 AVTLHL
-599 HGGIIGII
+599 HGGNIYGIT

-626 ITVDPTAILNG
+626 ITVGPTTILEVG
-637 GTAVYTAK
+637 SQVYTVRNAQLK
-645 DTKTQLL
+645 DVQKG
-652 SKEETASAAIGSNTI
+652 ETVSAVIGSNTI
-667 PFTLSLKTDDE
+667 PFALSLKTDDKE
-678 NIGRMGFEWYVVKE
+678 IGRMRFEWYRIDSESKTATLLAASKDVYPE
-692 NGTTQK
+692 NGVYTCN
-698 IAPSN
+698 AA
-703 SNDIEKRPDESGA
+703 DV
-716 YRFDKETVDSIN
+716 TVDPN
-728 WTDLEAN
+728 GWTGLEAN
-735 ETYDVLCV
+735 KTYKVLCV
-743 VNGKERGGAYRWQ
+743 VIGKEGKGAYCWQ
-756 TPLRGYKLTVTPAD
+756 TPMRGYTLTVTKAS
-770 LNSGNTEIEVTNA
+770 LNSGNTVIEVTNA
-783 DSLVYTGKAL
+783 NSLVYTGKAL

-799 TYNSAEL
+799 TYNGAEL
-806 TKDKDY
+806 ARDKDY

-827 TVTGKDNY
+827 IVDGKGNYEGTKTVNFNIGRATL
-835 GGTVSKEWKIIPAEL
+835 TV
-850 DISRVTVPDKAY
+850 
-862 DGTAD
+862 DGT
-867 ATGTDVTFT
+867 G
-876 GLKNNENF
+876 
-884 TAEDYAVTA
+884 
-893 QFNNASVEQNK
+893 
-904 SVTGT
+904 
-909 VKLKENSKTKNYVL
+909 
-923 KDGGAFTASG
+923 TASG
-933 NITKADAPTSTE
+933 TYGAKLSELTVSGLTAKMGEQTVDGTWHLAGAAVPNVGDTKTYTATFTPQTDAGNYDPLTKDGIALSITKADAPDSTE
-945 QQTVTVTN
+945 QTVTVTN
-953 NRAHTYEF
+953 NRAHTYAF

-969 LESPKEYGEVTY
+969 LESPKEYGNVTY
-981 ALGTDAINFTND
+981 ALDADAISFSAD
-993 GYYDATKE
+993 GYYEAGTAKIE
-1001 SAEVK
+1001 GS
-1006 DGKLILPI
+1006 KLILPI

-1026 SVEVKVSTTNYHDFT
+1026 SVEVKVSTTNYHDFP

-1046 EATNKTVPTGTPT
+1046 EATNKTVPTGAPT

-1067 GEQLNTITL
+1067 GEQLSTITL

-1224 GSSSDRDDYDSNPV
+1224 SSSSDQDDYDSNPV
-1238 IKTETKNHPDGSTTK
+1238 IKTETKNNPDGSTTK

-1260 SVTQTT
+1260 SVTATT
-1266 TAKDGSVSKTETKKD
+1266 TGKDGSVTKTETRKD

-1289 AADGSIGTV
+1289 AADGSTGTV

-1313 NKAVEDAKK
+1313 GKAIEDAKK
-1322 NGEPVKAPV
+1322 NGEAVKAPV
-1331 EVEASRNS
+1331 EVEATRNS
-1339 STAPT
+1339 NTAPT
-1344 VKVELPKGTGE
+1344 VKVELPKGAGE
-1355 TKVEIPVSNVKPST
+1355 TKVEIPVSNVKPGT

-1382 LKDSIPTEDGIRLAV
+1382 LKDSIPTEDGIRLTV

-1460 DADLSGGANWYEK
+1460 DADLSGGANWYER

-1536 GITAGIG
+1536 GITAGVG
-1543 GGRFDPSA
+1543 GGRFDPAA

-1558 AVFLYRYMK
+1558 AVFLARSMK

>member
-27 ETEGTEGTAQTPP
+27 ETEGTEGTEGTAQTPP

-51 EAKQENQ
+51 EAK
-58 PAAPEQEGQSAEA
+58 QEGQSAEA

-341 TSLVLEYCNHLN
+341 TSLVLEYCDHLN

-374 VTASSP
+374 TSGLSQNLV
-380 KLADCTFD
+380 DCTFD
-388 GTGGYAQD
+388 GKGGYDQG

-407 GNRAT
+407 GNRVGSQT
-412 AATEHDMKTTWTDD
+412 AHENAYVLTDNNTKHVS
-426 GQWHTSKCT
+426 GCKV
-435 ACGYTSGEPAPHT
+435 CGYTSGEPEEHI
-448 YKDGTC
+448 YEDGKC
-454 TVCGYACPHKVVKDG
+454 KACGYACPHEKVDKDG
-469 KCAVCQMTGIVATVD
+469 KCEVCGMTGIVAVLN
-484 GTAYTEIAAAVT
+484 GKAYTGTDTLEKAVT
-496 DWLAN
+496 DWLKD

-506 LHADGGA
+506 LHADGDA
-513 NAFTAFGA
+513 NAFTAFGT

-535 CDTDSGR
+535 CDSNDGIT
-542 TEVNLNGVDLTIR
+542 TVNLNGVDLTIR

-599 HGGIIGII
+599 HGGIIGIT

-692 NGTTQK
+692 DGTTQK

-703 SNDIEKRPDESGA
+703 SNDIEKTPDESGA

-735 ETYDVLCV
+735 KTYDVLCV

-783 DSLVYTGKAL
+783 NSLVYTGQPL
-793 TPEVKV
+793 TPDV
-799 TYNSAEL
+799 TVIYNGAEL
-806 TKDKDY
+806 ARDKDY

-835 GGTVSKEWKIIPAEL
+835 EGTK
-850 DISRVTVPDKAY
+850 TVNFNI
-862 DGTAD
+862 GR
-867 ATGTDVTFT
+867 ATLT
-876 GLKNNENF
+876 
-884 TAEDYAVTA
+884 
-893 QFNNASVEQNK
+893 VEG
-904 SVTGT
+904 SG
-909 VKLKENSKTKNYVL
+909 
-923 KDGGAFTASG
+923 TASG
-933 NITKADAPTSTE
+933 TYGAKLSELTVSGLTAKMGEQTVDGTWHLTGDAVPNVGDTKTYTATFTPQTDAGNYDPLTKDGIALSITKAAAPTSTE

-969 LESPKEYGEVTY
+969 LESPREYGNVTY
-981 ALGTDAINFTND
+981 GAPTVNLSS
-993 GYYDATKE
+993 GYYTGGAQVE
-1001 SAEVK
+1001 

-1014 QAVETKETGSIG
+1014 QAVAAETTGNIG
-1026 SVEVKVSTTNYHDFT
+1026 TVTVQVTSGNIADFP

-1046 EATNKTVPTGTPT
+1046 EATNKTVPTGAPT

-1067 GEQLNTITL
+1067 GEQLSTITL

-1083 DTEVKGTFVWTS
+1083 DTEVKGK
-1095 PETTPDSMSDF
+1095 F
-1106 EAEWKFTPTETAVY
+1106 EWVAPGAAKEKIGEYEVAWKFTPDENAVY
-1120 AETSGMVTIKVI
+1120 TEAAGTVTITVT
-1132 KATPT
+1132 KATPK
-1137 GAPKYTAITTGGK
+1137 GAPGYTKITTTGK
-1150 TLEDASLTAGT
+1150 TLKDANLTVGT

-1172 DETTVVTANTAYK
+1172 GDTTVVTANTAYK
-1185 WVFTPKD
+1185 WVFTPNDK
-1192 QENYDVLTGFITP
+1192 EHYNELTGSVTP
-1205 YSVSSNTG
+1205 YSVSSNT
-1213 GSSSG
+1213 G

-1238 IKTETKNHPDGSTTK
+1238 IKTETKNNPDGSTTK
-1253 TETRRDG
+1253 TETHRDG

-1266 TAKDGSVSKTETKKD
+1266 TAKDGSVSKTETKPD

-1289 AADGSIGTV
+1289 AADGSTGTV
-1298 KTDKNGQTEAKTALS
+1298 KTDKNGQTTAKTALS
-1313 NKAVEDAKK
+1313 NKAIEDAKK
-1322 NGEPVKAPV
+1322 NGEAVKAPV
-1331 EVEASRNS
+1331 EVEATKDS

-1344 VKVELPKGTGE
+1344 VKVELPKNSGE
-1355 TKVEIPVSNVKPST
+1355 TKVEIPVSNVKPGT

-1382 LKDSIPTEDGIRLAV
+1382 LKDSIPTEDGIQLTV
-1397 DGSATVKIVDNSK
+1397 DGGATVKIIDNSK
-1410 DFIDTRN
+1410 GFIDTRN

-1422 EIDFVSARELVNGV
+1422 EIDFVSARELVNGMTA
-1436 SDTIYAPN
+1436 TIYAPN

-1460 DADLSGGANWYEK
+1460 DTDLSGGANWYEK

-1507 QPAAGGAANFTDV
+1507 QPTATDKVSFADV
-1520 PADSY
+1520 PAGSY

-1543 GGRFDPSA
+1543 NGLFGADKI
-1551 TCTRAQI
+1551 CTRAQI
-1558 AVFLYRYMK
+1558 ATFLARSMK

>member
-27 ETEGTEGTAQTPP
+27 ETEGTAQTPP
-40 AVEESTDPANG
+40 AVEEAADPANG
-51 EAKQENQ
+51 EAKQE
-58 PAAPEQEGQSAEA
+58 S
-71 KQEGQP
+71 QP
-77 AEQEEQQEDPAVKQ
+77 AEAEQEDTAVKQ
-91 DEAVVNLQA
+91 DESVAAVQVR
-100 MIDALPDAA
+100 IDGLPDVEALPNMDN
-109 ELDGMDDAEA
+109 DDA
-119 MAVYE
+119 MAAYDAVQAAYDAYE
-124 AFQTA
+124 A
-129 CEAYYETLTEEQRE
+129 LTEAQQAEITGADRFE
-143 QLKNTEKLVALS
+143 ALFG
-155 KWFNEQVAP
+155 WFNEQVAP
-164 LADMVEVFPDDVDAN
+164 LANPEINPDGVDAN
-179 GNIIPYTSFSRTGPI
+179 GNIITDTSYIRTGPL
-194 LTAEMAKQPLSS
+194 LTASDKNLSGKY
-206 QFYIVQ
+206 YIVQ
-212 SDMTINGDLTVD
+212 GNITINGDLTVD

-229 GLVLCGGATLTV
+229 GLVLCDGATLTV
-241 NGALIHTGGNAFY
+241 KGALIHTGGSAFY
-254 IYGQTKDGKGTGK
+254 IYGQTLATGSNGTGK
-267 LVINNSNGKDA
+267 LVIKNSLDNGA
-278 AIRLEGTGYVHLGIN
+278 AIRSDNTYPPSLSIN
-293 SGVVELH
+293 SGVVEICA
-300 GGSAQKL
+300 GSSKQL
-307 VDGVGLYS
+307 VDGVSLFS
-315 TKPIHKG
+315 SKPIHKG
-322 ILNGKVVSPSEWGA
+322 ILDGNVVPLSDWSQKPSI
-336 SKIEG
+336 SG
-341 TSLVLEYCNHLN
+341 TSLDLEYCEHPN
-353 PTYTPSGSAK
+353 PAYTPSGSAK
-363 HKKICDQCGFN
+363 HKKSCAQCGFN
-374 VTASSP
+374 TSGLSQNLV
-380 KLADCTFD
+380 DCTFD
-388 GTGGYAQD
+388 GTGGYDQG

-407 GNRAT
+407 GNKVGSQIPHDLKAT
-412 AATEHDMKTTWTDD
+412 CTDD
-426 GQWHTSKCT
+426 GQFHTSKCKD
-435 ACGYTSGEPAPHT
+435 CGYTPAGSGKEQHT
-448 YKDGTC
+448 YKDGKC
-454 TVCGYACPHKVVKDG
+454 TVCGYACPHKVVENG
-469 KCAVCQMTGIVATVD
+469 KCTVCQMTGIVATVD

-506 LHADGGA
+506 LHADGGLGA
-513 NAFTAFGA
+513 VDFTNVTA
-521 AKTLTIDLNGHRIN
+521 AGKQLSIDLNGHRIN
-535 CDTDSGR
+535 CDSNDGIT
-542 TEVNLNGVDLTIR
+542 TVNLNGVDLTIR

-586 LTVPDDSK
+586 LTVSDDST
-594 AKLHL
+594 AKFHL
-599 HGGIIGII
+599 HGGRIEGVT
-607 CSKPVYTLLD
+607 CLKPVYTLLD

-626 ITVDPTAILNG
+626 ITVGPTTILEVG
-637 GTAVYTAK
+637 SQVYTVRNAQLK
-645 DTKTQLL
+645 DVQKG
-652 SKEETASAAIGSNTI
+652 ETVSAVIGSNTI
-667 PFTLSLKTDDE
+667 PFALSLKTDDKE
-678 NIGRMGFEWYVVKE
+678 IGRMRFEWYRIDSESKTATLLAASKDVYPE
-692 NGTTQK
+692 NGVYTCN
-698 IAPSN
+698 AA
-703 SNDIEKRPDESGA
+703 DV
-716 YRFDKETVDSIN
+716 TVDPN
-728 WTDLEAN
+728 GWTGLEAN
-735 ETYDVLCV
+735 KTYKVLCV
-743 VNGKERGGAYRWQ
+743 VIGKEGKGAYCWQ
-756 TPLRGYKLTVTPAD
+756 TPMRGYKLTVTPAS
-770 LNSGNTEIEVTNA
+770 LNSGNTEITVTNA
-783 DSLVYTGKAL
+783 DSLVYTGQPL
-793 TPEVKV
+793 TPEVTV
-799 TYNSAEL
+799 TYNGTVL
-806 TKDKDY
+806 TKGTDY
-812 TVSYADNTNAGTATV
+812 EVSYTNNINAGTATV
-827 TVTGKDNY
+827 IVDGKGNYEGTKTVNFNIGRATLTVEGTG
-835 GGTVSKEWKIIPAEL
+835 
-850 DISRVTVPDKAY
+850 
-862 DGTAD
+862 
-867 ATGTDVTFT
+867 
-876 GLKNNENF
+876 
-884 TAEDYAVTA
+884 
-893 QFNNASVEQNK
+893 
-904 SVTGT
+904 
-909 VKLKENSKTKNYVL
+909 
-923 KDGGAFTASG
+923 TASG
-933 NITKADAPTSTE
+933 TYGAKLSELTVSGLTAKMGEQTVDGTWHLTGDAVPNVGDTKTYTATFTPSAGAGNYLPLTKNSITLSITKAEKPEKAE
-945 QQTVTVTN
+945 QTVTVTN

-961 DLSALLPK
+961 DLAALLPK

-981 ALGTDAINFTND
+981 GAPTVNLSS
-993 GYYDATKE
+993 GYYTGGAQVE
-1001 SAEVK
+1001 

-1224 GSSSDRDDYDSNPV
+1224 SSSSDRDDYDSNPV

-1266 TAKDGSVSKTETKKD
+1266 TAKDGSVSKTETKPD

-1289 AADGSIGTV
+1289 AADGSTGTM
-1298 KTDKNGQTEAKTALS
+1298 KTDKHGQTEAKTALS
-1313 NKAVEDAKK
+1313 NKAVEDAKR
-1322 NGEPVKAPV
+1322 NGEAVKAPV
-1331 EVEASRNS
+1331 EVKATKDSN
-1339 STAPT
+1339 TAPT
-1344 VKVELPKGTGE
+1344 VKVELPKGAGE
-1355 TKVEIPVSNVKPST
+1355 TKVEIPVSNVRPGT
-1369 VAVLVHPDGTEEI
+1369 VAVLVRPDGTEEI
-1382 LKDSIPTEDGIRLAV
+1382 LKDSIPSENGIRLTV
-1397 DGSATVKIVDNSK
+1397 DGSATVKIIDNSK

-1444 ASATR
+1444 A
-1449 AQLWTILARQN
+1449 
-1460 DADLSGGANWYEK
+1460 
-1473 AQLWSKDKG
+1473 
-1482 ISDGTE
+1482 
-1488 PNAAINRAQMVTML
+1488 AINRAQMVTML

-1507 QPAAGGAANFTDV
+1507 QPAAGGAATFTDV

-1536 GITAGIG
+1536 GITAGVG

>member
-1 MKKRILSCL
+1 

-27 ETEGTEGTAQTPP
+27 ETDASETTDESVA
-40 AVEESTDPANG
+40 AV
-51 EAKQENQ
+51 Q
-58 PAAPEQEGQSAEA
+58 
-71 KQEGQP
+71 
-77 AEQEEQQEDPAVKQ
+77 VR
-91 DEAVVNLQA
+91 
-100 MIDALPDAA
+100 IDALPDAA
-109 ELDGMDDAEA
+109 ELDGMDNDDA
-119 MAVYE
+119 MAAYDAVQAAYDAYE
-124 AFQTA
+124 A
-129 CEAYYETLTEEQRE
+129 LTEAQQAEITGADRFE
-143 QLKNTEKLVALS
+143 ALFG
-155 KWFNEQVAP
+155 WFNEQVAP
-164 LADMVEVFPDDVDAN
+164 LANPEINPDGVDAN
-179 GNIIPYTSFSRTGPI
+179 GNIITDTSYIRTGPL
-194 LTAEMAKQPLSS
+194 LTASDKNLSGKY
-206 QFYIVQ
+206 YIVQ
-212 SDMTINGDLTVD
+212 GNITINGDLTVD

-229 GLVLCGGATLTV
+229 GLVLCDGATLTV
-241 NGALIHTGGNAFY
+241 KGALIHTGGSAFY
-254 IYGQTKDGKGTGK
+254 IYGQTLATGSNGTGK
-267 LVINNSNGKDA
+267 LVIKNSLDNGA
-278 AIRLEGTGYVHLGIN
+278 AIRSDNTYPPSLSIN
-293 SGVVELH
+293 SGVVEICA
-300 GGSAQKL
+300 GSSEQL
-307 VDGVGLYS
+307 VDGVSLFS
-315 TKPIHKG
+315 SKPIHKG
-322 ILNGKVVSPSEWGA
+322 ILDGNVVPLSDWSQKPSI
-336 SKIEG
+336 SG
-341 TSLVLEYCNHLN
+341 TSLDLEYCEHPN
-353 PTYTPSGSAK
+353 PAYTPSGSAK
-363 HKKICDQCGFN
+363 HKKSCAQCGFN
-374 VTASSP
+374 TSGLSQNLV
-380 KLADCTFD
+380 DCTFD
-388 GTGGYAQD
+388 GKGGYAQD

-412 AATEHDMKTTWTDD
+412 AATAHGMKTTWTDD
-426 GQWHTSKCT
+426 GQWHISKCT
-435 ACGYTSGEPAPHT
+435 ACGYTSGEPQEHT

-454 TVCGYACPHKVVKDG
+454 TVCGYACPHKVVENG
-469 KCAVCQMTGIVATVD
+469 KCTVCQMTGIVATVD

-506 LHADGGA
+506 LYADGTVD
-513 NAFTAFGA
+513 FTNVTA
-521 AKTLTIDLNGHRIN
+521 AGKQLTIDLNGHRIN
-535 CDTDSGR
+535 CDSDGNGD
-542 TEVNLNGVDLTIR
+542 EVKLNGVDLTIR
-555 DSREK
+555 DSK
-560 VSSQGVFGPINAD
+560 AALDGAFGPIIAD
-573 SGTLTMESGYLTG
+573 RGTLTMEDGYLNG
-586 LTVPDDSK
+586 LTVPDDST
-594 AKLHL
+594 AKFHL
-599 HGGIIGII
+599 HGGKVNRVS

-626 ITVDPTAILNG
+626 ITVGPTTILEVG
-637 GTAVYTAK
+637 SQVYTVRNAQLK
-645 DTKTQLL
+645 DVQKG
-652 SKEETASAAIGSNTI
+652 ETVSAVIGSNTI
-667 PFTLSLKTDDE
+667 PFALSLKTDDKE
-678 NIGRMGFEWYVVKE
+678 IGRMRFEWYRIDSESKTATLLAASKDVYPE
-692 NGTTQK
+692 NGVYTCN
-698 IAPSN
+698 AA
-703 SNDIEKRPDESGA
+703 DV
-716 YRFDKETVDSIN
+716 TVDPN
-728 WTDLEAN
+728 GWTGLEAN
-735 ETYDVLCV
+735 KTYKVLCV
-743 VNGKERGGAYRWQ
+743 VIGKEGKGAYCWQ
-756 TPLRGYKLTVTPAD
+756 TPMRGYTLTVTPAS
-770 LNSGNTEIEVTNA
+770 LNSGNTVIEVTNA
-783 DSLVYTGKAL
+783 NSLVYTGQPL

-1224 GSSSDRDDYDSNPV
+1224 SSSSDRDSSDSNPI
-1238 IKTETKNHPDGSTTK
+1238 IKTETKNNPDGSTTK
-1253 TETRRDG
+1253 TETRKDG

-1266 TAKDGSVSKTETKKD
+1266 TSKDGGVSKTETKKD

-1289 AADGSIGTV
+1289 AADGSTGTV

-1313 NKAVEDAKK
+1313 SKAVEDAKK
-1322 NGEPVKAPV
+1322 SGEPVKAPV

-1339 STAPT
+1339 NTAPT
-1344 VKVELPKGTGE
+1344 VKVELPQNSGKTE
-1355 TKVEIPVSNVKPST
+1355 VEIPVSNAKPGT

-1382 LKDSIPTEDGIRLAV
+1382 LKASVPTENGIRLTV

-1422 EIDFVSARELVNGV
+1422 EIDFVSARELVNGMTA
-1436 SDTIYAPN
+1436 TIYAPN

-1460 DADLSGGANWYEK
+1460 DANLSGGNTWYEK

-1507 QPAAGGAANFTDV
+1507 QPTATDKVSFADV
-1520 PADSY
+1520 PAGSY

-1536 GITAGIG
+1536 GITAGVG

-1558 AVFLYRYMK
+1558 AAFLARSMK

>member
-1 MKKRILSCL
+1 MLAGAVPMTFRVEKRTFRADGPARRGKYATLNIENRKTARGRPRARREFSLRDTTLPAGDRLRAGKNQRGKPMKKRILSCL

-27 ETEGTEGTAQTPP
+27 KTEGTAQTSPV
-40 AVEESTDPANG
+40 VEEAAGLANG
-51 EAKQENQ
+51 EAKQE
-58 PAAPEQEGQSAEA
+58 S
-71 KQEGQP
+71 QP
-77 AEQEEQQEDPAVKQ
+77 AEAEQEDTAVKR
-91 DEAVVNLQA
+91 DEAVAAMQA
-100 MIDALPDAA
+100 RIDALPDAEA
-109 ELDGMDDAEA
+109 LPTMDGDAA
-119 MAVYE
+119 MAAYDAVQAAYDAYE
-124 AFQTA
+124 A
-129 CEAYYETLTEEQRE
+129 LTEAQQAEITGADRFE
-143 QLKNTEKLVALS
+143 ALFG
-155 KWFNEQVAP
+155 WFNEQVAP

-194 LTAEMAKQPLSS
+194 LTAEMAKQLLSS

-212 SDMTINGDLTVD
+212 SNITINGNLTVD
-224 GSQMG
+224 GTRVG
-229 GLVLCGGATLTV
+229 GLVLC
-241 NGALIHTGGNAFY
+241 
-254 IYGQTKDGKGTGK
+254 DG
-267 LVINNSNGKDA
+267 A
-278 AIRLEGTGYVHLGIN
+278 AIRSTGKSAYLGIN
-293 SGVVELH
+293 SGVVEICA
-300 GGSAQKL
+300 GKSDKL
-307 VDGVGLYS
+307 VDGVSLFS
-315 TKPIHKG
+315 SKPIHKG
-322 ILNGKVVSPSEWGA
+322 ILDGNVVPLSDWSQKPSI
-336 SKIEG
+336 SG
-341 TSLVLEYCNHLN
+341 TSLVLEYCEHPN
-353 PTYTPSGSAK
+353 PAYTPSGSAK
-363 HKKICDQCGFN
+363 HKKSCTQCGFN
-374 VTASSP
+374 TSGLSKNLV
-380 KLADCTFD
+380 DCTFD
-388 GTGGYAQD
+388 GTGGYAQGD
-396 DENGHYALCIC
+396 ANGHYALCIC

-412 AATEHDMKTTWTDD
+412 AATAHDMKTTWTDD

-435 ACGYTSGEPAPHT
+435 ACGYTSGEPQEHT

-454 TVCGYACPHKVVKDG
+454 TVCGYACPHKVVENG
-469 KCAVCQMTGIVATVD
+469 KCTVCQMTGIVATVD

-506 LHADGGA
+506 LHADGGTD
-513 NAFTAFGA
+513 AFAAFGK

-535 CDTDSGR
+535 CNDNGSG
-542 TEVNLNGVDLTIR
+542 TKVNLNGVALTIR
-555 DSREK
+555 DSKEK
-560 VSSQGVFGPINAD
+560 NSNWSAFGPINAD
-573 SGTLTMESGYLTG
+573 SGTLTLESGYIHG
-586 LTVPDDSK
+586 LTVNDPS
-594 AKLHL
+594 AVTLHL
-599 HGGIIGII
+599 HGGNIYGIT

-626 ITVDPTAILNG
+626 LTVGPTTILDGGSQTYTVKNAQLKNVQKG
-637 GTAVYTAK
+637 GTG
-645 DTKTQLL
+645 
-652 SKEETASAAIGSNTI
+652 SAAIGSNMI
-667 PFTLSLKTDDE
+667 PFALSLETDDKD
-678 NIGRMGFEWYVVKE
+678 IGRMGFEWYRIDSTTGKAVELATFKKDVYPE
-692 NGTTQK
+692 NGVYTFD
-698 IAPSN
+698 ADDVEVN
-703 SNDIEKRPDESGA
+703 SAG
-716 YRFDKETVDSIN
+716 

-735 ETYDVLCV
+735 KTYEILCV
-743 VNGKERGGAYRWQ
+743 VNGKERGGAYCWQ
-756 TPLRGYKLTVTPAD
+756 TPMRGYKLTVTPAD
-770 LNSGNTEIEVTNA
+770 LNSGNTVIEVTNA
-783 DSLVYTGKAL
+783 NSLVYTGKAL

-799 TYNSAEL
+799 TYNGAEL
-806 TKDKDY
+806 TEDKDY

-827 TVTGKDNY
+827 TVDGKGNY
-835 GGTVSKEWKIIPAEL
+835 EGTK
-850 DISRVTVPDKAY
+850 TVNFNI
-862 DGTAD
+862 GR
-867 ATGTDVTFT
+867 ATLT
-876 GLKNNENF
+876 
-884 TAEDYAVTA
+884 
-893 QFNNASVEQNK
+893 VEG
-904 SVTGT
+904 SG
-909 VKLKENSKTKNYVL
+909 
-923 KDGGAFTASG
+923 TASG
-933 NITKADAPTSTE
+933 TYGAKLSELTVSGLTAKMGEQTVDGTWHLTGDAVPNVGDTKTYTATFTPQTDAGNYDPLTKDGIALSITKADAPDSTE

-961 DLSALLPK
+961 DLAALLPK
-969 LESPKEYGEVTY
+969 LESPREYGNVTY
-981 ALGTDAINFTND
+981 GAPTVNLSS
-993 GYYDATKE
+993 GYYTGGAQVE
-1001 SAEVK
+1001 

-1014 QAVETKETGSIG
+1014 QAVAAETTGNIG
-1026 SVEVKVSTTNYHDFT
+1026 TVTVQVTSGNIADFP

-1046 EATNKTVPTGTPT
+1046 EATNKTVPTGAPT

-1067 GEQLNTITL
+1067 GEQLSTITL

-1095 PETTPDSMSDF
+1095 PKTTPDSMSDF

-1150 TLEDASLTAGT
+1150 TLKDASLTAGT
-1161 IQPEGTIQWEL
+1161 IQLEGTIQWEL

-1185 WVFTPKD
+1185 WVFTPNDK
-1192 QENYDVLTGFITP
+1192 EHYNELTGSVTP

-1213 GSSSG
+1213 GSSGSSSSG
-1218 GSSSGG
+1218 GSSS
-1224 GSSSDRDDYDSNPV
+1224 SDRDSSDSNPV
-1238 IKTETKNHPDGSTTK
+1238 IKTETKNNPDGSTTK
-1253 TETRRDG
+1253 TETRKDG

-1266 TAKDGSVSKTETKKD
+1266 TSKDGGVSKTETKKD
-1281 GSSVTENK
+1281 GSSITETKLAN
-1289 AADGSIGTV
+1289 GSTGTV

-1322 NGEPVKAPV
+1322 NGEAVKAPV

-1339 STAPT
+1339 NTAPT
-1344 VKVELPKGTGE
+1344 VKVELPKGAGE
-1355 TKVEIPVSNVKPST
+1355 TKVEIPVSNVKPGT
-1369 VAVLVHPDGTEEI
+1369 VAVIVHPDGTEEI
-1382 LKDSIPTEDGIRLAV
+1382 LKDSIPTEDGIQLTV
-1397 DGSATVKIVDNSK
+1397 NGNATVKIVDNSK

-1507 QPAAGGAANFTDV
+1507 QPTATDKVSFADV
-1520 PADSY
+1520 PAGSY

-1536 GITAGIG
+1536 GITAGVG

-1558 AVFLYRYMK
+1558 ATFLARSMK

>member
-27 ETEGTEGTAQTPP
+27 ETEGTAQTPP
-40 AVEESTDPANG
+40 AVEKAADPANG

-58 PAAPEQEGQSAEA
+58 PA
-71 KQEGQP
+71 
-77 AEQEEQQEDPAVKQ
+77 EQEEQQEDSAAKQAVA
-91 DEAVVNLQA
+91 EVQA

-119 MAVYE
+119 MEVYE

-129 CEAYYETLTEEQRE
+129 CEAYYDTLNEEQQA
-143 QLKNTEKLVALS
+143 QLKNTEKLEALS

-164 LADMVEVFPDDVDAN
+164 LADQQINPDGVDAN
-179 GNIIPYTSFSRTGPI
+179 GNIITDTSYIRTGPL
-194 LTAEMAKQPLSS
+194 LTASDKNLSGKY
-206 QFYIVQ
+206 YIVQ
-212 SDMTINGDLTVD
+212 GNITINGDLTVD

-229 GLVLCGGATLTV
+229 GLVLCDGTTLTV
-241 NGALIHTGGNAFY
+241 KGALIHTGGSAFY
-254 IYGQTKDGKGTGK
+254 IYGQTLATGSNGTGK
-267 LVINNSNGKDA
+267 LIIENSKGGGA
-278 AIRLEGTGYVHLGIN
+278 AIRSDNTYPPSLSIN
-293 SGVVELH
+293 SGVVEICA
-300 GGSAQKL
+300 GSSKQL
-307 VDGVGLYS
+307 VDGVSLFS
-315 TKPIHKG
+315 SKPIHKG
-322 ILNGKVVSPSEWGA
+322 ILDGNVVPPSDW
-336 SKIEG
+336 SQKLSITG
-341 TSLVLEYCNHLN
+341 TSLVLEYCEHPN
-353 PTYTPSGSAK
+353 PAYTPSGSAK
-363 HKKICDQCGFN
+363 HKKSCAQCGFN
-374 VTASSP
+374 TSGLSQNLV
-380 KLADCTFD
+380 DCTFD
-388 GTGGYAQD
+388 GKGGYDQG

-407 GNRAT
+407 GNKDGKKSKHT
-412 AATEHDMKTTWTDD
+412 MKTTWTDD
-426 GQWHTSKCT
+426 GLYHTSKCT
-435 ACGYTSGEPAPHT
+435 VCGYTPAGSDKEQHT
-448 YKDGTC
+448 YKDGKC
-454 TVCGYACPHKVVKDG
+454 TVCGYACPHEKVDKDG
-469 KCAVCQMTGIVATVD
+469 KCEVCEMTGIVATVD

-542 TEVNLNGVDLTIR
+542 TEVNLSGVDLTIR

-573 SGTLTMESGYLTG
+573 SGTLTLESGYLNG
-586 LTVPDDSK
+586 LTVPNDSK

-599 HGGIIGII
+599 HGGIIYGIT

-626 ITVDPTAILNG
+626 ITVGPTTILEVG
-637 GTAVYTAK
+637 SQVYTVRNAQLK
-645 DTKTQLL
+645 DVQKG
-652 SKEETASAAIGSNTI
+652 ETVSAVIGSNTI
-667 PFTLSLKTDDE
+667 PFALSLKTDDPQ
-678 NIGRMGFEWYVVKE
+678 IGKMSFEWYVLKD
-692 NGTTQK
+692 GTTQK
-698 IAPSN
+698 LAVSTSDVAPDTN
-703 SNDIEKRPDESGA
+703 GV
-716 YRFDKETVDSIN
+716 YTFDPANVEIDPN
-728 WTDLEAN
+728 GWTALKAGE
-735 ETYDVLCV
+735 EYEVLCV
-743 VNGKERGGAYRWQ
+743 VIGKEGKGAYCWQ

-770 LNSGNTEIEVTNA
+770 LNSGNTVIEVTNA
-783 DSLVYTGKAL
+783 NSLVYTGKAL

-799 TYNSAEL
+799 TYNGAEL
-806 TKDKDY
+806 ARDTDY

-850 DISRVTVPDKAY
+850 DISRVTVHDKAY

-876 GLKNNENF
+876 ELKNNENF

-933 NITKADAPTSTE
+933 NITKADAPDSTE

-961 DLSALLPK
+961 DLAALLPK
-969 LESPKEYGEVTY
+969 LESPKEYGNVTY

-1014 QAVETKETGSIG
+1014 QAVAAETTGNIG
-1026 SVEVKVSTTNYHDFT
+1026 TVTVQVTSSNIADFP

-1046 EATNKTVPTGTPT
+1046 EATNKTVPTGAPT

-1067 GEQLNTITL
+1067 GEQLSTITL

-1137 GAPKYTAITTGGK
+1137 GAPGYTKITTTGK
-1150 TLEDASLTAGT
+1150 TLADAALTKGN
-1161 IQPEGTIQWEL
+1161 IQPADGEIKWEQG
-1172 DETTVVTANTAYK
+1172 ETTVVTANTAYK
-1185 WVFTPKD
+1185 WVFTPNDK
-1192 QENYDVLTGFITP
+1192 EHYKELTGSVTP

-1224 GSSSDRDDYDSNPV
+1224 SSSSDRDSYDSNPV
-1238 IKTETKNHPDGSTTK
+1238 IKTETKNNPDGSTTK

-1266 TAKDGSVSKTETKKD
+1266 TAKDGSVSKTETKPD

-1289 AADGSIGTV
+1289 AADGSTGTM
-1298 KTDKNGQTEAKTALS
+1298 KTDKHGQTEAKTALS
-1313 NKAVEDAKK
+1313 NKAVEDAKR
-1322 NGEPVKAPV
+1322 NGEAVKAPV
-1331 EVEASRNS
+1331 EVKATKDSN
-1339 STAPT
+1339 TAPT
-1344 VKVELPKGTGE
+1344 VKVELPKGAGE
-1355 TKVEIPVSNVKPST
+1355 TKVEIPVSNVRPGT
-1369 VAVLVHPDGTEEI
+1369 VAVLVRPDGTEEI
-1382 LKDSIPTEDGIRLAV
+1382 LKDSIPSENGIRLTV

-1422 EIDFVSARELVNGV
+1422 EIDFVSARELVNGMTA
-1436 SDTIYAPN
+1436 TIYAPN

-1460 DADLSGGANWYEK
+1460 DANLNGGSVWYEK
-1473 AQLWSKDKG
+1473 AQNWAKDKG
-1482 ISDGTE
+1482 VSDGAN

-1507 QPAAGGAANFTDV
+1507 QPTATDKVSFADV
-1520 PADSY
+1520 PAGSY

-1536 GITAGIG
+1536 GITQGVG
-1543 GGRFDPSA
+1543 GDRFAPNA

-1558 AVFLYRYMK
+1558 ATFLARSMK

>member
-27 ETEGTEGTAQTPP
+27 ETDASETTDESVA
-40 AVEESTDPANG
+40 AV
-51 EAKQENQ
+51 Q
-58 PAAPEQEGQSAEA
+58 
-71 KQEGQP
+71 
-77 AEQEEQQEDPAVKQ
+77 VR
-91 DEAVVNLQA
+91 
-100 MIDALPDAA
+100 IDALPDAA
-109 ELDGMDDAEA
+109 ELDGMDNDDA
-119 MAVYE
+119 MAAYDAVQAAYDAYE
-124 AFQTA
+124 A
-129 CEAYYETLTEEQRE
+129 LTEAQQAEITGADRFE
-143 QLKNTEKLVALS
+143 ALFG
-155 KWFNEQVAP
+155 WFNEQVAP
-164 LADMVEVFPDDVDAN
+164 LANPEINPDGVDAN
-179 GNIIPYTSFSRTGPI
+179 GNIITDTSYIRTGPL
-194 LTAEMAKQPLSS
+194 LTASDKNLSGKY
-206 QFYIVQ
+206 YIVQ
-212 SDMTINGDLTVD
+212 GNITINGDLTVD

-229 GLVLCGGATLTV
+229 GLVLCDGATLTV
-241 NGALIHTGGNAFY
+241 KGALIHTGGSAFY
-254 IYGQTKDGKGTGK
+254 IYGQTLATGSNGTGK
-267 LVINNSNGKDA
+267 LVIKNSLDNGA
-278 AIRLEGTGYVHLGIN
+278 AIRSDNTYPPSLSIN
-293 SGVVELH
+293 SGVVEICA
-300 GGSAQKL
+300 GSSEQL
-307 VDGVGLYS
+307 VDGVSLFS
-315 TKPIHKG
+315 SKPIHKG
-322 ILNGKVVSPSEWGA
+322 ILDGNVVPLSDWSQKPSI
-336 SKIEG
+336 SG
-341 TSLVLEYCNHLN
+341 TSLDLEYCEHPN
-353 PTYTPSGSAK
+353 PAYTPSGSAK
-363 HKKICDQCGFN
+363 HKKSCAQCGFN
-374 VTASSP
+374 TSGLSQNLV
-380 KLADCTFD
+380 DCTFD
-388 GTGGYAQD
+388 GKGGYAQD

-412 AATEHDMKTTWTDD
+412 AATAHGMKTTWTDD
-426 GQWHTSKCT
+426 GQWHISKCT
-435 ACGYTSGEPAPHT
+435 ACGYTSGEPQEHT

-454 TVCGYACPHKVVKDG
+454 TVCGYACPHKVVENG
-469 KCAVCQMTGIVATVD
+469 KCTVCQMTGIVATVD

-506 LHADGGA
+506 LYADGTVD
-513 NAFTAFGA
+513 FTNVTA
-521 AKTLTIDLNGHRIN
+521 AGKQLTIDLNGHRIN
-535 CDTDSGR
+535 CDSDGNGD
-542 TEVNLNGVDLTIR
+542 EVKLNGVDLTIR
-555 DSREK
+555 DSK
-560 VSSQGVFGPINAD
+560 AALDGAFGPIIAD
-573 SGTLTMESGYLTG
+573 RGTLTMEDGYLNG
-586 LTVPDDSK
+586 LTVPDDST
-594 AKLHL
+594 AKFHL
-599 HGGIIGII
+599 HGGKVNRVS

-626 ITVDPTAILNG
+626 ITVGPTTILEVG
-637 GTAVYTAK
+637 SQVYTVRNAQLK
-645 DTKTQLL
+645 DVQKG
-652 SKEETASAAIGSNTI
+652 ETVSAVIGSNTI
-667 PFTLSLKTDDE
+667 PFALSLKTDDKE
-678 NIGRMGFEWYVVKE
+678 IGRMRFEWYRIDSESKTATLLAASKDVYPE
-692 NGTTQK
+692 NGVYTCN
-698 IAPSN
+698 AA
-703 SNDIEKRPDESGA
+703 DV
-716 YRFDKETVDSIN
+716 TVDPN
-728 WTDLEAN
+728 GWTGLEAN
-735 ETYDVLCV
+735 KTYKVLCV
-743 VNGKERGGAYRWQ
+743 VIGKEGKGAYCWQ
-756 TPLRGYKLTVTPAD
+756 TPMRGYTLTVTPAS
-770 LNSGNTEIEVTNA
+770 LNSGNTVIEVTNA
-783 DSLVYTGKAL
+783 NSLVYTGQPL

-1224 GSSSDRDDYDSNPV
+1224 SSSSDRDSSDSNPI
-1238 IKTETKNHPDGSTTK
+1238 IKTETKNNPDGSTTK
-1253 TETRRDG
+1253 TETRKDG

-1266 TAKDGSVSKTETKKD
+1266 TSKDGGVSKTETKKD

-1289 AADGSIGTV
+1289 AADGSTGTV

-1313 NKAVEDAKK
+1313 SKAVEDAKK
-1322 NGEPVKAPV
+1322 SGEPVKAPV

-1339 STAPT
+1339 NTAPT
-1344 VKVELPKGTGE
+1344 VKVELPQNSGKTE
-1355 TKVEIPVSNVKPST
+1355 VEIPVSNAKPGT

-1382 LKDSIPTEDGIRLAV
+1382 LKASVPTENGIRLTV

-1422 EIDFVSARELVNGV
+1422 EIDFVSARELVNGMTA
-1436 SDTIYAPN
+1436 TIYAPN

-1460 DADLSGGANWYEK
+1460 DANLSGGNTWYEK

-1507 QPAAGGAANFTDV
+1507 QPTATDKVSFADV
-1520 PADSY
+1520 PAGSY

-1536 GITAGIG
+1536 GITAGVG

-1558 AVFLYRYMK
+1558 AAFLARSMK